1 MKLKIFSLGI
11 IKEYT
16 PLAGGVMNWVADDTL
31 DSATFR
37 VVSDTATPFENTAV
51 ATIVFEKGDG
61 TEIESIKMLVGADNV
76 EPFAKG
82 AGKYVHN
89 LMLVELTKILEKFTN
104 LHIVSTG
111 ETELFNQVFVAFRNM
126 NTLITGKGLAY
137 TVNTQYPY
145 KLVMDDSILIGENTP
160 LRGIVAEDYINENA
174 TAREIL
180 DGLFSTINARAV
192 VTDITNN
199 YIIKVGII
207 DMNNTT
213 DKTDVAN
220 RLGTFWQNNI
230 DNFCGKVVS
239 KVSNATPQTLITST
253 DSFKSTYAI
262 ANSTNRAIVTAFNVE
277 YFTEF
282 FLLPLS
288 NITEKVKYYVG
299 DISYEKSVTINAFT
313 PIPLVN
319 SYDGTGYEDLL
330 VDKEFWDALNDGAV
344 ELTNQ
349 VRNNTLYYARG
360 ETSVDVSRTYKELFF
375 TTSVFTQT
383 ARKAVFRYIKA
394 NKAQFF
400 TEENANPYYIDQDEA
415 SFGLNN
421 YCYKSTYA
429 PLLDDV
435 IIEAYKTRQRGD
447 RNAVFSIIDGQSD
460 NIIDLTRYGRNLVG
474 KAQRIGNDELS
485 IDTNVYGREDV
496 LEPLDKVG
504 DYVVYKTEMQIMS
517 KAHYSDTEDK
527 NWYKVRY
534 SMTKGFNNLAEKIGL
549 AREKRIYQIPLTGYR
564 STLPIRSSIAYGL
577 QRDFIPLQD
586 GENDEQKKTMSAYL
600 LQRLINQQDKNAIE
614 GVRIKNEVEL
624 GHSTVI
630 RDYVLPVV
638 GFGAGN
644 TINLIGKYYDNYSA
658 GLSFVAGRNIFK
670 WIGGSKVAQNPY
682 VGSNGETSYFYE
694 ISFGY
699 STNATGDNIKAR
711 PAIGSNEVWFGIT
724 NDDIS
729 YKKDRAESISI
740 QKIYSFV
747 QDNNLTDYTK
757 KMRIGEALIR
767 DNYAFEIGN
776 RPTLKLYKDCPA
788 KYLDGNAQTFKT
800 SEGTLVGATQDY
812 LEVKYFSYQDIK
824 GGYLVVKND
833 NTEYNNCIIADDNG
847 NIYLVAE
854 KLSKKDGEIVPTAKH
869 YACVTLYDE
878 E

>member
-37 VVSDTATPFENTAV
+37 IVSDTATPFENTAV

-104 LHIVSTG
+104 LHYISTMD
-111 ETELFNQVFVAFRNM
+111 TQLSTQIDTAFENL
-126 NTLITGKGLAY
+126 NTLIYGKYIDFLVSPTTFPYMLQQDDLLKSENSPFYGL
-137 TVNTQYPY
+137 P
-145 KLVMDDSILIGENTP
+145 
-160 LRGIVAEDYINENA
+160 AEDYINENA

-180 DGLFSTINARAV
+180 DGLFSTVNARAV
-192 VTDITNN
+192 VTDITND
-199 YIIKVGII
+199 YIIKVGAIEI
-207 DMNNTT
+207 NKTT
-213 DKTDVAN
+213 DKTEVAN

-239 KVSNATPQTLITST
+239 KVSNATPQSYVFVI
-253 DSFKSTYAI
+253 DSFKSLLNTAT
-262 ANSTNRAIVTAFNVE
+262 TNNKVVATAFNVE
-277 YFTEF
+277 YFADF
-282 FLLPLS
+282 SLLP
-288 NITEKVKYYVG
+288 NDDRQINVKYTKG
-299 DISYEKSVTINAFT
+299 DVSYNKYITIPYPT
-313 PIPLVN
+313 PIPLIG
-319 SYDGTGYEDLL
+319 SKDFSGASQDLL
-330 VDKEFWDALNDGAV
+330 VDKEFWDALDSDAASY
-344 ELTNQ
+344 TNY
-349 VRNNTLYYARG
+349 VKDNTLYYERG
-360 ETSVDVSRTYKELFF
+360 AASVDVSRTYKDLFF
-375 TTSVFTQT
+375 TQSVFEMT
-383 ARKAVFRYIKA
+383 AKKAMFRYIDLNRVA
-394 NKAQFF
+394 LLGDADCQI
-400 TEENANPYYIDQDEA
+400 TGMETSENFWGIGDFIYTA
-415 SFGLNN
+415 
-421 YCYKSTYA
+421 KYA
-429 PLLDDV
+429 PLVDDV
-435 IIEAYKTRQRGD
+435 IIEANKTKKQND
-447 RNAVFSIIDGQSD
+447 RNAVFSITDGQSD
-460 NIIDLTRYGRNLVG
+460 NIIDLSRYGRNLVG

-485 IDTNVYGREDV
+485 IDTNVYGRDDV

-504 DYVVYKTEMQIMS
+504 DYIVYKTEMQIMS

-577 QRDFIPLQD
+577 QGNFALLQD
-586 GENDEQKKTMSAYL
+586 GENNEQKKTLSAFL
-600 LQRLINQQDKNAIE
+600 LQRLVNTFPSDMYNAILMN
-614 GVRIKNEVEL
+614 VVVMNY
-624 GHSTVI
+624 H
-630 RDYVLPVV
+630 YVLPVV

-644 TINLIGKYYDNYSA
+644 TMNFIGRFYDNYSA
-658 GLSFVAGRNIFK
+658 GLSFVAQRNIFK
-670 WIGGSKVAQNPY
+670 WIGGNKACQNPY
-682 VGSNGETSYFYE
+682 VNNAGVAFGFFD
-694 ISFGY
+694 ISIGNIPALD
-699 STNATGDNIKAR
+699 SDNIKQR
-711 PAIGSNEVWFGIT
+711 PAVGANETFWGFGKS
-724 NDDIS
+724 DIS
-729 YKKDRAESISI
+729 YTKDRAESITL
-740 QKIYSFV
+740 QKIYSLV
-747 QDNNLTDYTK
+747 EDNRLTGNAG

-767 DNYAFEIGN
+767 DNYAFEVEN
-776 RPTLKLYKDCPA
+776 RPILKLYKDCPA
-788 KYLDGNAQTFKT
+788 KYLSNNAQTFKT
-800 SEGTLVGATQDY
+800 SEGTLVGETQDY

-854 KLSKKDGEIVPTAKH
+854 KLGKKDGEIVPTVKH

-878 E
+878 

>member
-37 VVSDTATPFENTAV
+37 IISDTATPFENTAV
-51 ATIVFEKGDG
+51 ATIIFEKGDG

-104 LHIVSTG
+104 LHYISTMD
-111 ETELFNQVFVAFRNM
+111 TQLSTQIDTAFENL
-126 NTLITGKGLAY
+126 NTLIYGKYIDFLVSPTTFPYMLQQDDLLKSENSPFYGL
-137 TVNTQYPY
+137 P
-145 KLVMDDSILIGENTP
+145 
-160 LRGIVAEDYINENA
+160 AEDYINENA

-180 DGLFSTINARAV
+180 DGLFSTVNARAV

-199 YIIKVGII
+199 YIIKVGVM
-207 DMNNTT
+207 DMNKTT
-213 DKTDVAN
+213 DKTEVAN

-230 DNFCGKVVS
+230 DNFCGKVMS
-239 KVSNATPQTLITST
+239 KVSNATPQSYVFVI
-253 DSFKSTYAI
+253 DSFKSLLNTAT
-262 ANSTNRAIVTAFNVE
+262 TNNKVVATAFNVE
-277 YFTEF
+277 YFADF
-282 FLLPLS
+282 MLLP
-288 NITEKVKYYVG
+288 NADRQIKVKYTKG
-299 DISYEKSVTINAFT
+299 DVSYDKYITISDTT
-313 PIPLVN
+313 PIPLIG
-319 SYDGTGYEDLL
+319 SKDFSGASQDLL
-330 VDKEFWDALNDGAV
+330 VDKEFWDALDSDAASY
-344 ELTNQ
+344 TNY
-349 VRNNTLYYARG
+349 VKDNTLYYERG
-360 ETSVDVSRTYKELFF
+360 AASVDVSRTYKDLFF
-375 TTSVFTQT
+375 TQSVFEMT
-383 ARKAVFRYIKA
+383 AKKAMFRYIDLNRVA
-394 NKAQFF
+394 LLGDADCQI
-400 TEENANPYYIDQDEA
+400 TGMETSENFWGIGDFIYTA
-415 SFGLNN
+415 
-421 YCYKSTYA
+421 KYA
-429 PLLDDV
+429 PLVDDV
-435 IIEAYKTRQRGD
+435 IIEANKTKKQND
-447 RNAVFSIIDGQSD
+447 RNAVFSITDGQSD
-460 NIIDLTRYGRNLVG
+460 NIIDLSRYGRNLVG
-474 KAQRIGNDELS
+474 KAQRRGNDELS
-485 IDTNVYGREDV
+485 IDTSVYGREDV

-504 DYVVYKTEMQIMS
+504 DYIVYKTEMQIMS

-564 STLPIRSSIAYGL
+564 STLPIRASIAYGL
-577 QRDFIPLQD
+577 QGNFTLLQD
-586 GENDEQKKTMSAYL
+586 GENNEQKKTLSAFL
-600 LQRLINQQDKNAIE
+600 LQRLVNTFPSDMYNAILMN
-614 GVRIKNEVEL
+614 VVVMNY
-624 GHSTVI
+624 H
-630 RDYVLPVV
+630 YVLPVV

-644 TINLIGKYYDNYSA
+644 TMNFIGRFYDNYSA
-658 GLSFVAGRNIFK
+658 GLSFVAQRNIFK
-670 WIGGSKVAQNPY
+670 WIGGNKACQNPY
-682 VGSNGETSYFYE
+682 VNNAGVAFGFFD
-694 ISFGY
+694 ISIGNIPALD
-699 STNATGDNIKAR
+699 SDNIKKR
-711 PAIGSNEVWFGIT
+711 PAVGANETFWGFGKS
-724 NDDIS
+724 DIS
-729 YKKDRAESISI
+729 YTKDRAESITL
-740 QKIYSFV
+740 QKIYSLV
-747 QDNNLTDYTK
+747 EDNKFTGYK

-812 LEVKYFSYQDIK
+812 LEVKYWSYQDIK

-854 KLSKKDGEIVPTAKH
+854 KLGKKDGEIVPTAKH

>member
-1 MKLKIFSLGI
+1 MKLKIFSHGI
-11 IKEYT
+11 TKEYT

-37 VVSDTATPFENTAV
+37 IVSDTATPFENTAI

-104 LHIVSTG
+104 LHYISTMD
-111 ETELFNQVFVAFRNM
+111 TQLSTQIDTAFENL
-126 NTLITGKGLAY
+126 NTLIYGKYIDFLVSPTTFPYMLQQDDLLKSENSPFYGL
-137 TVNTQYPY
+137 P
-145 KLVMDDSILIGENTP
+145 
-160 LRGIVAEDYINENA
+160 AEDYINENA

-180 DGLFSTINARAV
+180 DGLFSTVNARAV

-199 YIIKVGII
+199 YIIKVGVM
-207 DMNNTT
+207 DMNKTT
-213 DKTDVAN
+213 DKTEVAN

-239 KVSNATPQTLITST
+239 KVSNATPQSYVFVI
-253 DSFKSTYAI
+253 DSFKSLLNTAT
-262 ANSTNRAIVTAFNVE
+262 TNNKVVATAFNVE
-277 YFTEF
+277 YFADF
-282 FLLPLS
+282 SLLP
-288 NITEKVKYYVG
+288 NDDRQINVKYTKGGV
-299 DISYEKSVTINAFT
+299 SYNKYVTIPYPT
-313 PIPLVN
+313 PLPLIG
-319 SYDGTGYEDLL
+319 SKDFSGASQDLL
-330 VDKEFWDALNDGAV
+330 VDKEFWDALDSDAASY
-344 ELTNQ
+344 TNY
-349 VRNNTLYYARG
+349 VKDNTLYYERG
-360 ETSVDVSRTYKELFF
+360 AASVDVSRTYKDLFF
-375 TTSVFTQT
+375 TQSVFEMT
-383 ARKAVFRYIKA
+383 AKKAMFRYIDLNRVA
-394 NKAQFF
+394 LLGDADCQI
-400 TEENANPYYIDQDEA
+400 TGMETSENFWGIGDFIYTA
-415 SFGLNN
+415 
-421 YCYKSTYA
+421 KYA
-429 PLLDDV
+429 PLVDDV
-435 IIEAYKTRQRGD
+435 IIEANKTKKQND
-447 RNAVFSIIDGQSD
+447 RNAVFSITDGQSD
-460 NIIDLTRYGRNLVG
+460 NIIDLSRYGRNLVG

-504 DYVVYKTEMQIMS
+504 DYIVYKTEMQIMS

-564 STLPIRSSIAYGL
+564 STLPIRASIAYGL
-577 QRDFIPLQD
+577 QGNFALLQD
-586 GENDEQKKTMSAYL
+586 GENNEQKKTLSAFL
-600 LQRLINQQDKNAIE
+600 LQRLVNTFPSDMYNAILMN
-614 GVRIKNEVEL
+614 VVVMNY
-624 GHSTVI
+624 H
-630 RDYVLPVV
+630 YVLPVV

-644 TINLIGKYYDNYSA
+644 TMNFIGRFYDNYSA
-658 GLSFVAGRNIFK
+658 GLSFVAQRNIFK
-670 WIGGSKVAQNPY
+670 WIGGNKACQNPY
-682 VGSNGETSYFYE
+682 VNNAGVA
-694 ISFGY
+694 FGFFDV
-699 STNATGDNIKAR
+699 SIGNIPALDSDNIKKR
-711 PAIGSNEVWFGIT
+711 PAVGANEVFWGFGKS
-724 NDDIS
+724 DIS
-729 YKKDRAESISI
+729 YTKDRAESITL
-740 QKIYSFV
+740 QKIYSLV
-747 QDNNLTDYTK
+747 EDNRFTGYK

-767 DNYAFEIGN
+767 DNYAFEVEN

-800 SEGTLVGATQDY
+800 SEGTLVGETQDY
-812 LEVKYFSYQDIK
+812 LEVKYWSYQDIN

-854 KLSKKDGEIVPTAKH
+854 KLGKKDGEINPTVKH

>member
-1 MKLKIFSLGI
+1 MKLKIFSQGI
-11 IKEYT
+11 TKEYT

-51 ATIVFEKGDG
+51 ATIIFEKGDG

-104 LHIVSTG
+104 LHYISTMD
-111 ETELFNQVFVAFRNM
+111 TQLSTQIDTAFENL
-126 NTLITGKGLAY
+126 NTLIYGKYIDFLVSPTTFPYMLQQDDLLKSGNSPFYGL
-137 TVNTQYPY
+137 P
-145 KLVMDDSILIGENTP
+145 
-160 LRGIVAEDYINENA
+160 AEDYINENA

-180 DGLFSTINARAV
+180 DGLFSTVNARAV

-199 YIIKVGII
+199 YIIKVGVM
-207 DMNNTT
+207 DMNKTT
-213 DKTDVAN
+213 DKTEVAN

-230 DNFCGKVVS
+230 DNFCGKVMS
-239 KVSNATPQTLITST
+239 KVSNATPQSYVFVI
-253 DSFKSTYAI
+253 DSFKSLLNTAT
-262 ANSTNRAIVTAFNVE
+262 TNNKVVATAFNVE
-277 YFTEF
+277 YFADF
-282 FLLPLS
+282 SLLP
-288 NITEKVKYYVG
+288 NEDRQINVKYTKG
-299 DISYEKSVTINAFT
+299 DVSYNKYITIPYPT
-313 PIPLVN
+313 PLPLIG
-319 SYDGTGYEDLL
+319 SKDFSGASQDLL
-330 VDKEFWDALNDGAV
+330 VDKEFWDALDSDAASY
-344 ELTNQ
+344 TNY
-349 VRNNTLYYARG
+349 VKDNTLYYERG
-360 ETSVDVSRTYKELFF
+360 AASVDVSRTYKDLFF
-375 TTSVFTQT
+375 TQSVFEMT
-383 ARKAVFRYIKA
+383 AKKAMFRYIDLNRVA
-394 NKAQFF
+394 LLGDADCQI
-400 TEENANPYYIDQDEA
+400 TGMETSENFWGIGDFIYTA
-415 SFGLNN
+415 
-421 YCYKSTYA
+421 KYA
-429 PLLDDV
+429 PLVDDV
-435 IIEAYKTRQRGD
+435 IIEANKTKKQND
-447 RNAVFSIIDGQSD
+447 RNAVFSITDGQSD
-460 NIIDLTRYGRNLVG
+460 NIIDLSRYGRNLVG

-504 DYVVYKTEMQIMS
+504 DYIVYKTEMQIMS
-517 KAHYSDTEDK
+517 KAHYSDAEDK

-577 QRDFIPLQD
+577 QGNFTLLQD
-586 GENDEQKKTMSAYL
+586 GENNEQKKTLSAFL
-600 LQRLINQQDKNAIE
+600 LQRLVNTFPSDMYNAILMN
-614 GVRIKNEVEL
+614 VVVMNY
-624 GHSTVI
+624 H
-630 RDYVLPVV
+630 YVLPVV

-644 TINLIGKYYDNYSA
+644 TMNFIGRFYDNYSA
-658 GLSFVAGRNIFK
+658 GLSFVAQRNIFK
-670 WIGGSKVAQNPY
+670 WIGGNKACQNPY
-682 VGSNGETSYFYE
+682 VNNAGVAFGFFD
-694 ISFGY
+694 ISIGNIPALD
-699 STNATGDNIKAR
+699 SDNIKKR
-711 PAIGSNEVWFGIT
+711 PAVGANETFWGFGKS
-724 NDDIS
+724 DIS
-729 YKKDRAESISI
+729 YTKDRAESITL
-740 QKIYSFV
+740 QKIYSLV
-747 QDNNLTDYTK
+747 EDNKFTGYK

-767 DNYAFEIGN
+767 DNYAFEVEN

-854 KLSKKDGEIVPTAKH
+854 KLSKKDGEIVPTTKH
-869 YACVTLYDE
+869 YACVALYDE
-878 E
+878 Q

>member
-37 VVSDTATPFENTAV
+37 VVSDTSTPFENTAI

-104 LHIVSTG
+104 LHYISTMD
-111 ETELFNQVFVAFRNM
+111 TQLSTQIDTAFENL
-126 NTLITGKGLAY
+126 NTLIYGKYIDFLVSPTTFPYMLQQDDLLKSENSPFYGL
-137 TVNTQYPY
+137 P
-145 KLVMDDSILIGENTP
+145 
-160 LRGIVAEDYINENA
+160 AEDYINENA

-180 DGLFSTINARAV
+180 DGLFSTVNARAV

-199 YIIKVGII
+199 YIIKVGVM
-207 DMNNTT
+207 DMNKTT
-213 DKTDVAN
+213 DKTDVAD

-230 DNFCGKVVS
+230 DNFCGKVMS
-239 KVSNATPQTLITST
+239 KVSNATPQSYVFVI
-253 DSFKSTYAI
+253 DSFKSLLNTAT
-262 ANSTNRAIVTAFNVE
+262 TNNKVVATAFNVE
-277 YFTEF
+277 YFADF
-282 FLLPLS
+282 SLLP
-288 NITEKVKYYVG
+288 NNDRQINVKYTKG
-299 DISYEKSVTINAFT
+299 DVSYNKYITIPYPT
-313 PIPLVN
+313 PIPLIG
-319 SYDGTGYEDLL
+319 SKDFSGASQDLL
-330 VDKEFWDALNDGAV
+330 VDKEFWDALDSDAASY
-344 ELTNQ
+344 TNY
-349 VRNNTLYYARG
+349 VKDNTLYYERG
-360 ETSVDVSRTYKELFF
+360 AASVDVSRTYKDLFF
-375 TTSVFTQT
+375 TQSVFEMT
-383 ARKAVFRYIKA
+383 AKKAMFRYIDLNRVA
-394 NKAQFF
+394 LLGDADCQI
-400 TEENANPYYIDQDEA
+400 TGMETSENFWGIGDFIYTA
-415 SFGLNN
+415 
-421 YCYKSTYA
+421 KYA
-429 PLLDDV
+429 PLVDDV
-435 IIEAYKTRQRGD
+435 IVEANKTKKQND
-447 RNAVFSIIDGQSD
+447 RNAVFSITDGQSD
-460 NIIDLTRYGRNLVG
+460 NIIDLSRYGRNLVG

-504 DYVVYKTEMQIMS
+504 DYIVYKTEMQIMS

-564 STLPIRSSIAYGL
+564 STLPIRASIAYGL
-577 QRDFIPLQD
+577 QGNFALLQD
-586 GENDEQKKTMSAYL
+586 GENNEQKKTLSAFL
-600 LQRLINQQDKNAIE
+600 LQRLVNTFPSDMYNAILMN
-614 GVRIKNEVEL
+614 VVVMNY
-624 GHSTVI
+624 H
-630 RDYVLPVV
+630 YVLPVV

-644 TINLIGKYYDNYSA
+644 TMNFIGRFYDNYSA
-658 GLSFVAGRNIFK
+658 GLSFVAQRNIFK
-670 WIGGSKVAQNPY
+670 WIGGNKACQNPY
-682 VGSNGETSYFYE
+682 VNNAGVAFGFFD
-694 ISFGY
+694 ISIGNIPALD
-699 STNATGDNIKAR
+699 SDNIKKR
-711 PAIGSNEVWFGIT
+711 PAVGANETFWGFGKS
-724 NDDIS
+724 DIS
-729 YKKDRAESISI
+729 YTKDRAESITL
-740 QKIYSFV
+740 QKIYSLV
-747 QDNNLTDYTK
+747 EDNRFTGYK

-767 DNYAFEIGN
+767 DNYAFEVEN

-854 KLSKKDGEIVPTAKH
+854 KLGKKDGEINPTVKH

>member
-37 VVSDTATPFENTAV
+37 IVSDTATPFENTAV

-104 LHIVSTG
+104 LHYISTMD
-111 ETELFNQVFVAFRNM
+111 TQLSTQIDTAFENL
-126 NTLITGKGLAY
+126 NTLIYGKYIDFLVSPTTFPYMLQQDDLLKSENSPFYGL
-137 TVNTQYPY
+137 P
-145 KLVMDDSILIGENTP
+145 
-160 LRGIVAEDYINENA
+160 AEDYINENA

-180 DGLFSTINARAV
+180 DGLFSTVNARAV

-199 YIIKVGII
+199 YIIKVGVM
-207 DMNNTT
+207 DMNKTT
-213 DKTDVAN
+213 DKTEVAN

-230 DNFCGKVVS
+230 DNFCGKIVS
-239 KVSNATPQTLITST
+239 KVSNATPQSYVFVI
-253 DSFKSTYAI
+253 DSFKSLLNTAT
-262 ANSTNRAIVTAFNVE
+262 TNNKVVATAFNVE
-277 YFTEF
+277 YFADF
-282 FLLPLS
+282 SLLP
-288 NITEKVKYYVG
+288 NDDRQINVKYTKGGV
-299 DISYEKSVTINAFT
+299 SYNKYITIPYPT
-313 PIPLVN
+313 PLPLIG
-319 SYDGTGYEDLL
+319 SKDFSGASQDLL
-330 VDKEFWDALNDGAV
+330 VDKEFWDALDSDAASY
-344 ELTNQ
+344 TNY
-349 VRNNTLYYARG
+349 VKDNTLYYERG
-360 ETSVDVSRTYKELFF
+360 AASVDVSRTYKDLFF
-375 TTSVFTQT
+375 TQSVFEMT
-383 ARKAVFRYIKA
+383 AKKAMFRYIDLNRVA
-394 NKAQFF
+394 LLGDADCQI
-400 TEENANPYYIDQDEA
+400 TGMETSENFWGIGDFIYTA
-415 SFGLNN
+415 
-421 YCYKSTYA
+421 KYA
-429 PLLDDV
+429 PLVDDV
-435 IIEAYKTRQRGD
+435 IIEANKTKKQND
-447 RNAVFSIIDGQSD
+447 RNAVFSITDGQSD
-460 NIIDLTRYGRNLVG
+460 NIIDLSRYGRNLVG

-485 IDTNVYGREDV
+485 IDTNVYGRDDV

-504 DYVVYKTEMQIMS
+504 DYIVYKTEMQIMS

-577 QRDFIPLQD
+577 QGNFALLQD
-586 GENDEQKKTMSAYL
+586 GENNEQKKTLSAFL
-600 LQRLINQQDKNAIE
+600 LQRLVNTFPSDMYNAILMN
-614 GVRIKNEVEL
+614 VVVMNY
-624 GHSTVI
+624 H
-630 RDYVLPVV
+630 YVLPVV

-644 TINLIGKYYDNYSA
+644 TMNFIGRFYDNYSA
-658 GLSFVAGRNIFK
+658 GLSFVAQRNIFK
-670 WIGGSKVAQNPY
+670 WIGGNKACQNPY
-682 VGSNGETSYFYE
+682 VNNAGVAFGFFD
-694 ISFGY
+694 ISIGNIPALD
-699 STNATGDNIKAR
+699 SDNIKQR
-711 PAIGSNEVWFGIT
+711 PAVGANETFWGFGKS
-724 NDDIS
+724 DIS
-729 YKKDRAESISI
+729 YTKDRAESITL
-740 QKIYSFV
+740 QKIYSLV
-747 QDNNLTDYTK
+747 EDNKFTGYK

-767 DNYAFEIGN
+767 DNYAFEVEN

-854 KLSKKDGEIVPTAKH
+854 KLGKKDGEIVPTVKH

>member
-11 IKEYT
+11 INEYT
-16 PLAGGVMNWVADDTL
+16 PLAGSVMNWVADDTL

-37 VVSDTATPFENTAV
+37 IVSDTSTPFENTAV

-104 LHIVSTG
+104 LHYISTMD
-111 ETELFNQVFVAFRNM
+111 TQLSTQIDTAFENL
-126 NTLITGKGLAY
+126 NTLIYGKYIDFLVSPTTFPYMLQQDDLLKSENSPFYGL
-137 TVNTQYPY
+137 P
-145 KLVMDDSILIGENTP
+145 
-160 LRGIVAEDYINENA
+160 AEDYINENA

-180 DGLFSTINARAV
+180 DGLFSTVNARAV

-199 YIIKVGII
+199 YIIKVGVM
-207 DMNNTT
+207 DMNKTT
-213 DKTDVAN
+213 DKTEVAN

-239 KVSNATPQTLITST
+239 KVSNATPQSYVFVI
-253 DSFKSTYAI
+253 DSFKSLLNTAT
-262 ANSTNRAIVTAFNVE
+262 TNNKVVATAFNVE
-277 YFTEF
+277 YFADF
-282 FLLPLS
+282 SLLP
-288 NITEKVKYYVG
+288 NEDRQINVKYTKGGV
-299 DISYEKSVTINAFT
+299 SYNKYVTIPYPT
-313 PIPLVN
+313 PLPLIG
-319 SYDGTGYEDLL
+319 SKDFSGASQDLL
-330 VDKEFWDALNDGAV
+330 VDKEFWDALDSDAASY
-344 ELTNQ
+344 TNY
-349 VRNNTLYYARG
+349 VKDNTLYYERG
-360 ETSVDVSRTYKELFF
+360 AASVDVSRTYKDLFF
-375 TTSVFTQT
+375 TQSVFEMT
-383 ARKAVFRYIKA
+383 AKKAMFRYIDLNRVA
-394 NKAQFF
+394 LLGDADCQI
-400 TEENANPYYIDQDEA
+400 TGMETSENFWGIGDFIYTA
-415 SFGLNN
+415 
-421 YCYKSTYA
+421 KYA
-429 PLLDDV
+429 PLVDDV
-435 IIEAYKTRQRGD
+435 IIEANKTKKQND
-447 RNAVFSIIDGQSD
+447 RNAVFSITDGQSD
-460 NIIDLTRYGRNLVG
+460 NIIDLSRYGRNLVG
-474 KAQRIGNDELS
+474 KAQRIGNDELY

-504 DYVVYKTEMQIMS
+504 DYIVYKTEMQIMS

-564 STLPIRSSIAYGL
+564 STLPIRASIAYGL
-577 QRDFIPLQD
+577 QGNFTLLQD
-586 GENDEQKKTMSAYL
+586 GESNEQKKTLSAFL
-600 LQRLINQQDKNAIE
+600 LQRLVNTFPSDMYNAILMN
-614 GVRIKNEVEL
+614 VVVMNY
-624 GHSTVI
+624 H
-630 RDYVLPVV
+630 YVLPVV

-644 TINLIGKYYDNYSA
+644 TMNFIGRFYDNYSA
-658 GLSFVAGRNIFK
+658 GLSFVAQRNIFK
-670 WIGGSKVAQNPY
+670 WIGGNKACQNPY
-682 VGSNGETSYFYE
+682 VNNAGVAFGFFDISIGNIPALDSN
-694 ISFGY
+694 
-699 STNATGDNIKAR
+699 NIKKR
-711 PAIGSNEVWFGIT
+711 PAVGANEVFWGFGKS
-724 NDDIS
+724 DIS
-729 YKKDRAESISI
+729 YTKDRAESITL
-740 QKIYSFV
+740 QKIYSLV
-747 QDNNLTDYTK
+747 EDNKFTGYK

-767 DNYAFEIGN
+767 DNYAFEVEN

-812 LEVKYFSYQDIK
+812 LEVKYWSYQDIN

-854 KLSKKDGEIVPTAKH
+854 KLGKKDGEIVPTTKH

>member
-37 VVSDTATPFENTAV
+37 IVSDTSTPFENTAV

-104 LHIVSTG
+104 LHYISTMD
-111 ETELFNQVFVAFRNM
+111 TQLSTQIDTAFENL
-126 NTLITGKGLAY
+126 NTLIYGKYIDFLVSPTTFPYMLQQDDLLKSENSPFYGL
-137 TVNTQYPY
+137 P
-145 KLVMDDSILIGENTP
+145 
-160 LRGIVAEDYINENA
+160 AEEYINENA

-180 DGLFSTINARAV
+180 DGLFSTVNARAV

-199 YIIKVGII
+199 YIIKVGVM
-207 DMNNTT
+207 DMNKTT
-213 DKTDVAN
+213 DKTEVAN

-230 DNFCGKVVS
+230 DNFCGKVMS
-239 KVSNATPQTLITST
+239 KVSNATPQSYVFVI
-253 DSFKSTYAI
+253 DSFKSLLNTAT
-262 ANSTNRAIVTAFNVE
+262 TNNKVVATAFNVE
-277 YFTEF
+277 YFADF
-282 FLLPLS
+282 SLLP
-288 NITEKVKYYVG
+288 NNDRQINVKYTKG
-299 DISYEKSVTINAFT
+299 DVSYNKYITIPYPT
-313 PIPLVN
+313 PIPLIG
-319 SYDGTGYEDLL
+319 SKDFSGASQDLL
-330 VDKEFWDALNDGAV
+330 VDKEFWDALDSDAASY
-344 ELTNQ
+344 TNY
-349 VRNNTLYYARG
+349 VKDNTLYYERG
-360 ETSVDVSRTYKELFF
+360 AASVDVSRTYKDLFF
-375 TTSVFTQT
+375 TQSVFEMT
-383 ARKAVFRYIKA
+383 AKKAMFRYIDLNRVA
-394 NKAQFF
+394 LLGDADCQI
-400 TEENANPYYIDQDEA
+400 TGMETSENFWGIGDFIYTA
-415 SFGLNN
+415 
-421 YCYKSTYA
+421 KYA
-429 PLLDDV
+429 PLVDDV
-435 IIEAYKTRQRGD
+435 IIEANKTKKQND
-447 RNAVFSIIDGQSD
+447 RNAVFSITDGQSD
-460 NIIDLTRYGRNLVG
+460 NIIDLSRYGRNLVG

-504 DYVVYKTEMQIMS
+504 DYIVYKTEMQIMS

-564 STLPIRSSIAYGL
+564 STLPIRASIAYGL
-577 QRDFIPLQD
+577 QGNFALLQD
-586 GENDEQKKTMSAYL
+586 GENNEQKKTLSAFL
-600 LQRLINQQDKNAIE
+600 LQRLVNTFPSDMYNAILMN
-614 GVRIKNEVEL
+614 VVVMNY
-624 GHSTVI
+624 H
-630 RDYVLPVV
+630 YVLPVV

-644 TINLIGKYYDNYSA
+644 TMNFIGRFYDNYSA
-658 GLSFVAGRNIFK
+658 GLSFVAQRNIFK
-670 WIGGSKVAQNPY
+670 WIGGNKACQNPY
-682 VGSNGETSYFYE
+682 VNNAGVA
-694 ISFGY
+694 FGFFDV
-699 STNATGDNIKAR
+699 SIGNIPALDSDNIKKR
-711 PAIGSNEVWFGIT
+711 PAVGANETFWGFGKS
-724 NDDIS
+724 DIS
-729 YKKDRAESISI
+729 YTKDRAESITL
-740 QKIYSFV
+740 QKIYSLV
-747 QDNNLTDYTK
+747 EDNRFTGYK

-767 DNYAFEIGN
+767 DNYAFEVEN
-776 RPTLKLYKDCPA
+776 RPKLKLYKDCPA

-854 KLSKKDGEIVPTAKH
+854 KLGKKDGEINPTVKH

>member
-37 VVSDTATPFENTAV
+37 IVSDTATPFENTAV

-104 LHIVSTG
+104 LHYISTMD
-111 ETELFNQVFVAFRNM
+111 TQLSTQIDTAFENL
-126 NTLITGKGLAY
+126 NTLIYGKYIDFLVSPTTFPYMLQQDDLLKSENSPFYGL
-137 TVNTQYPY
+137 P
-145 KLVMDDSILIGENTP
+145 
-160 LRGIVAEDYINENA
+160 AEDYINENA

-180 DGLFSTINARAV
+180 DGLFSTVNARAV

-199 YIIKVGII
+199 YIIKVGVM
-207 DMNNTT
+207 DMNKTT

-230 DNFCGKVVS
+230 DNFCGKVMS
-239 KVSNATPQTLITST
+239 KVSNATPQSYVFVI
-253 DSFKSTYAI
+253 DSFKSLLNTAT
-262 ANSTNRAIVTAFNVE
+262 TNNKVVATAFNVE
-277 YFTEF
+277 YFADF
-282 FLLPLS
+282 SLLP
-288 NITEKVKYYVG
+288 NNDRQINVKYTKG
-299 DISYEKSVTINAFT
+299 DVSYNKYITIPYPT
-313 PIPLVN
+313 PIPLIG
-319 SYDGTGYEDLL
+319 SKDFSGASQDLL
-330 VDKEFWDALNDGAV
+330 VDKEFWDALDSDAASY
-344 ELTNQ
+344 TNY
-349 VRNNTLYYARG
+349 VKDNTLYYERG
-360 ETSVDVSRTYKELFF
+360 AASVDVSRTYKDLFF
-375 TTSVFTQT
+375 TQSVFEMT
-383 ARKAVFRYIKA
+383 AKKAMFRYIDLNRVA
-394 NKAQFF
+394 LLGDADCQI
-400 TEENANPYYIDQDEA
+400 TGMETSENFWGIGDFIYTA
-415 SFGLNN
+415 
-421 YCYKSTYA
+421 KYA
-429 PLLDDV
+429 PLVDDV
-435 IIEAYKTRQRGD
+435 IIEANKTKKQND
-447 RNAVFSIIDGQSD
+447 RNAVFSITDGQSD
-460 NIIDLTRYGRNLVG
+460 NIIDLSRYGRNLVG

-504 DYVVYKTEMQIMS
+504 DYIVYKTEMQIMS
-517 KAHYSDTEDK
+517 KAHYSDAEDK

-564 STLPIRSSIAYGL
+564 STLPIRASIAYGL
-577 QRDFIPLQD
+577 QGNFALLQD
-586 GENDEQKKTMSAYL
+586 GENNEQKKTLSAFL
-600 LQRLINQQDKNAIE
+600 LQRLVNTFPSDMYNAILMN
-614 GVRIKNEVEL
+614 VVVMNY
-624 GHSTVI
+624 H
-630 RDYVLPVV
+630 YVLPVV

-644 TINLIGKYYDNYSA
+644 TMNFIGRFYDNYSA
-658 GLSFVAGRNIFK
+658 GLSFVAQRNIFK
-670 WIGGSKVAQNPY
+670 WIGGNKACQNPY
-682 VGSNGETSYFYE
+682 VNNAGVA
-694 ISFGY
+694 FGFFDV
-699 STNATGDNIKAR
+699 SIGNIPALDSDNIKKR
-711 PAIGSNEVWFGIT
+711 PAVGANETFWGFGKS
-724 NDDIS
+724 DIS
-729 YKKDRAESISI
+729 YTKDRAESITL
-740 QKIYSFV
+740 QKIYSLV
-747 QDNNLTDYTK
+747 EDNRFTGYK

-767 DNYAFEIGN
+767 DNYAFEVEN
-776 RPTLKLYKDCPA
+776 RPKLKLYKDCPA

-854 KLSKKDGEIVPTAKH
+854 KLSKKDGEINPTVKH

>member
-37 VVSDTATPFENTAV
+37 IVSDTSTPFENTAV

-104 LHIVSTG
+104 LHYISTMD
-111 ETELFNQVFVAFRNM
+111 TQLSTQIDTAFENL
-126 NTLITGKGLAY
+126 NTLIYGKYIDFLVSPTTFPYMLQQDDLLKSENSPFYGL
-137 TVNTQYPY
+137 P
-145 KLVMDDSILIGENTP
+145 
-160 LRGIVAEDYINENA
+160 AEDYINENA

-180 DGLFSTINARAV
+180 DGLFSTVNARAV

-199 YIIKVGII
+199 YIIKVGVM
-207 DMNNTT
+207 DMNKTT
-213 DKTDVAN
+213 DKTEVAN

-230 DNFCGKVVS
+230 DNFCGKVMS
-239 KVSNATPQTLITST
+239 KVSNATPQSYVFVI
-253 DSFKSTYAI
+253 DSFKSLLNTAT
-262 ANSTNRAIVTAFNVE
+262 TNNKVVATAFNVE
-277 YFTEF
+277 YFADF
-282 FLLPLS
+282 SLLP
-288 NITEKVKYYVG
+288 NDDRQINVKYTKGSV
-299 DISYEKSVTINAFT
+299 SYNKYITIPYPT
-313 PIPLVN
+313 PLPLIG
-319 SYDGTGYEDLL
+319 SKDFSGASQDLL
-330 VDKEFWDALNDGAV
+330 VDKEFWDALDSDAASY
-344 ELTNQ
+344 TNY
-349 VRNNTLYYARG
+349 VKDNTLYYERG
-360 ETSVDVSRTYKELFF
+360 AASVDVSRTYKDLFF
-375 TTSVFTQT
+375 TQSVFEMT
-383 ARKAVFRYIKA
+383 AKKAMFRYIDLNRVA
-394 NKAQFF
+394 LLGDADCQI
-400 TEENANPYYIDQDEA
+400 TGMETSENFWGIGDFIYTA
-415 SFGLNN
+415 
-421 YCYKSTYA
+421 KYA
-429 PLLDDV
+429 PLVDDV
-435 IIEAYKTRQRGD
+435 IIEANKTKKQDD
-447 RNAVFSIIDGQSD
+447 RNAVFSITDGQSD
-460 NIIDLTRYGRNLVG
+460 NIIDLSRYGRNLVG

-485 IDTNVYGREDV
+485 IDTNVYGRDDV

-504 DYVVYKTEMQIMS
+504 DYIVYKTEMQIMS

-577 QRDFIPLQD
+577 QGNFTLLQD
-586 GENDEQKKTMSAYL
+586 GENNEQKKTLSAFL
-600 LQRLINQQDKNAIE
+600 LQRLVNTFPSDMYNAILMN
-614 GVRIKNEVEL
+614 VVVMNY
-624 GHSTVI
+624 H
-630 RDYVLPVV
+630 YVLPVV

-644 TINLIGKYYDNYSA
+644 TMNFIGRFYDNYSA
-658 GLSFVAGRNIFK
+658 GLSFVAQRNIFK
-670 WIGGSKVAQNPY
+670 WIGGNKACQNPY
-682 VGSNGETSYFYE
+682 VNNAGVA
-694 ISFGY
+694 FGFFDV
-699 STNATGDNIKAR
+699 SIGNIPALDSDNIKKR
-711 PAIGSNEVWFGIT
+711 PAVGANEVFWGFGKS
-724 NDDIS
+724 DIS
-729 YKKDRAESISI
+729 YTKDRAESITL
-740 QKIYSFV
+740 QKIYSLV
-747 QDNNLTDYTK
+747 EDNKFTGYK

-767 DNYAFEIGN
+767 DNYAFEVEN

-788 KYLDGNAQTFKT
+788 KYLDGGAQTFKT
-800 SEGTLVGATQDY
+800 SEGTLVGETQDY
-812 LEVKYFSYQDIK
+812 LEVKYWSYQDIN

-854 KLSKKDGEIVPTAKH
+854 KLSKKDGEIVPTVKH

>member
-1 MKLKIFSLGI
+1 MKLKIFSQGI
-11 IKEYT
+11 TKEYT

-37 VVSDTATPFENTAV
+37 VVSDTATPFENTAI

-104 LHIVSTG
+104 LHYISTMD
-111 ETELFNQVFVAFRNM
+111 TQLSTQIDTAFENL
-126 NTLITGKGLAY
+126 NTLIYGKYIDFLVSPTTFPYMLQQDDLLKSENSPFYGL
-137 TVNTQYPY
+137 P
-145 KLVMDDSILIGENTP
+145 
-160 LRGIVAEDYINENA
+160 AEDYINENA

-180 DGLFSTINARAV
+180 DGLFSTVNARAV

-199 YIIKVGII
+199 YIIKVGVM
-207 DMNNTT
+207 DMNKTT
-213 DKTDVAN
+213 DKTEVAN

-230 DNFCGKVVS
+230 DNFCGKVMS
-239 KVSNATPQTLITST
+239 KVSNATPQSYVFVI
-253 DSFKSTYAI
+253 DSFKSLLNTAT
-262 ANSTNRAIVTAFNVE
+262 TNNKVVATAFNVE
-277 YFTEF
+277 YFADF
-282 FLLPLS
+282 SLLP
-288 NITEKVKYYVG
+288 NGDRQINVKYTKG
-299 DISYEKSVTINAFT
+299 DVSYNKYITIPYPT
-313 PIPLVN
+313 PLPLIG
-319 SYDGTGYEDLL
+319 SKDFSGASQDLL
-330 VDKEFWDALNDGAV
+330 VDKEFWDALDSDAASY
-344 ELTNQ
+344 TNY
-349 VRNNTLYYARG
+349 VKDNTLYYERG
-360 ETSVDVSRTYKELFF
+360 AASVDVSRTYKDLFF
-375 TTSVFTQT
+375 TQSVFEMT
-383 ARKAVFRYIKA
+383 AKKAMFRYIDLNRVA
-394 NKAQFF
+394 LLGDADCQI
-400 TEENANPYYIDQDEA
+400 TGMETSENFWGIGDFIYTA
-415 SFGLNN
+415 
-421 YCYKSTYA
+421 KYA
-429 PLLDDV
+429 PLVDDV
-435 IIEAYKTRQRGD
+435 IIEANKTKKQND
-447 RNAVFSIIDGQSD
+447 RNAVFSITDGQSD
-460 NIIDLTRYGRNLVG
+460 NIIDLSRYGRNLVG

-504 DYVVYKTEMQIMS
+504 DYIVYKTEMQIMS

-564 STLPIRSSIAYGL
+564 STLPIRASIAYGL
-577 QRDFIPLQD
+577 QGNFALLQD
-586 GENDEQKKTMSAYL
+586 GENNEQKKTLSAFL
-600 LQRLINQQDKNAIE
+600 LQRLVNTFPSDMYNAILMN
-614 GVRIKNEVEL
+614 VVVMNY
-624 GHSTVI
+624 H
-630 RDYVLPVV
+630 YVLPVV

-644 TINLIGKYYDNYSA
+644 TMNFIGRFYDNYSA
-658 GLSFVAGRNIFK
+658 GLSFVAQRNIFK
-670 WIGGSKVAQNPY
+670 WIGGNKACQNPY
-682 VGSNGETSYFYE
+682 VNNAGVA
-694 ISFGY
+694 FGFFDV
-699 STNATGDNIKAR
+699 SIGNIPALDSDNIKKR
-711 PAIGSNEVWFGIT
+711 PAVGANETFWGFGKS
-724 NDDIS
+724 DIS
-729 YKKDRAESISI
+729 YTKDRAESITL
-740 QKIYSFV
+740 QKIYSLV
-747 QDNNLTDYTK
+747 EDNKFTGYK

-767 DNYAFEIGN
+767 DNYAFEVEN

-854 KLSKKDGEIVPTAKH
+854 KLGKKDGEINPTTKH

>member
-37 VVSDTATPFENTAV
+37 IVSDTSTPFENTAV

-104 LHIVSTG
+104 LHYISTMD
-111 ETELFNQVFVAFRNM
+111 TQLSTQIDTAFENL
-126 NTLITGKGLAY
+126 NTLIYGKYIDFLVSPTTFPYMLQQDDLLKSENSPFYGL
-137 TVNTQYPY
+137 P
-145 KLVMDDSILIGENTP
+145 
-160 LRGIVAEDYINENA
+160 AEDYINENA

-180 DGLFSTINARAV
+180 DGLFSTVNARAV

-199 YIIKVGII
+199 YIIKVGVM
-207 DMNNTT
+207 DMNKTT
-213 DKTDVAN
+213 DKTEVAN

-239 KVSNATPQTLITST
+239 KVSNATPQSYVFVI
-253 DSFKSTYAI
+253 DSFKSLLNTAT
-262 ANSTNRAIVTAFNVE
+262 TNNKVVATAFNVE
-277 YFTEF
+277 YFADF
-282 FLLPLS
+282 SLLP
-288 NITEKVKYYVG
+288 NNDRQINVKYTKG
-299 DISYEKSVTINAFT
+299 DVSYNKYVTIPYPT
-313 PIPLVN
+313 PLPLIG
-319 SYDGTGYEDLL
+319 SKDFSGASQDLL
-330 VDKEFWDALNDGAV
+330 VDKEFWDALDSDAASY
-344 ELTNQ
+344 TNY
-349 VRNNTLYYARG
+349 VKDNTLYYERG
-360 ETSVDVSRTYKELFF
+360 AASVDVSRTYKDLFF
-375 TTSVFTQT
+375 TQSVFEMT
-383 ARKAVFRYIKA
+383 AKKAMFRYIDLNRVA
-394 NKAQFF
+394 LLGDADCQI
-400 TEENANPYYIDQDEA
+400 TGMETSENFWGIGDFIYTA
-415 SFGLNN
+415 
-421 YCYKSTYA
+421 KYA
-429 PLLDDV
+429 PLVDDV
-435 IIEAYKTRQRGD
+435 IIEANKTKKQND
-447 RNAVFSIIDGQSD
+447 RNAVFSITDGQSD
-460 NIIDLTRYGRNLVG
+460 NIIDLSRYGRNLVG

-504 DYVVYKTEMQIMS
+504 DYIVYKTEMQIMS

-577 QRDFIPLQD
+577 QGNFTLLQD
-586 GENDEQKKTMSAYL
+586 GENNEQKKTLSAFL
-600 LQRLINQQDKNAIE
+600 LQRLVNTFPSDMYNAILMN
-614 GVRIKNEVEL
+614 VVVMNY
-624 GHSTVI
+624 H
-630 RDYVLPVV
+630 YVLPVV

-644 TINLIGKYYDNYSA
+644 TMNFIGRFYDNYSA
-658 GLSFVAGRNIFK
+658 GLSFVAQRNIFK
-670 WIGGSKVAQNPY
+670 WIGGNKACQNPY
-682 VGSNGETSYFYE
+682 VNNAGVAFGFFD
-694 ISFGY
+694 ISIGNIPALD
-699 STNATGDNIKAR
+699 SDNIKKR
-711 PAIGSNEVWFGIT
+711 PAVGANETFWGFGKS
-724 NDDIS
+724 DIS
-729 YKKDRAESISI
+729 YTKDRAESITL
-740 QKIYSFV
+740 QKIYSLV
-747 QDNNLTDYTK
+747 EDNKFTGYK

-767 DNYAFEIGN
+767 DNYAFEVEN

-854 KLSKKDGEIVPTAKH
+854 KLGKKDGEINPTVKH

>member
-37 VVSDTATPFENTAV
+37 IVSDTATPFENTAV

-104 LHIVSTG
+104 LHYISTMD
-111 ETELFNQVFVAFRNM
+111 TQLSTQIDTAFENL
-126 NTLITGKGLAY
+126 NTLIYGKYIDFLVSPTTFPYMLQQDDLLKSENSPFYGL
-137 TVNTQYPY
+137 P
-145 KLVMDDSILIGENTP
+145 
-160 LRGIVAEDYINENA
+160 AEDYINENA

-180 DGLFSTINARAV
+180 DGLFSTVNARAV

-199 YIIKVGII
+199 YIIKVGVM
-207 DMNNTT
+207 DMNKTT
-213 DKTDVAN
+213 DKTEVAN

-230 DNFCGKVVS
+230 DNFCGKVMS
-239 KVSNATPQTLITST
+239 KVSNATPQSYVFVI
-253 DSFKSTYAI
+253 DSFKSLLNTAT
-262 ANSTNRAIVTAFNVE
+262 TNNKVVATAFNVE
-277 YFTEF
+277 YFADF
-282 FLLPLS
+282 SLLP
-288 NITEKVKYYVG
+288 NNDRQINVKYTKG
-299 DISYEKSVTINAFT
+299 DVSYNKYITIPYPT
-313 PIPLVN
+313 PIPLIG
-319 SYDGTGYEDLL
+319 SKDFSGASQDLL
-330 VDKEFWDALNDGAV
+330 VDKEFWDALDSDAASY
-344 ELTNQ
+344 TNY
-349 VRNNTLYYARG
+349 VKDNTLYYERG
-360 ETSVDVSRTYKELFF
+360 AASVDVSRTYKDLFF
-375 TTSVFTQT
+375 TQSVFEMT
-383 ARKAVFRYIKA
+383 AKKAMFRYIDLNRVA
-394 NKAQFF
+394 LLGDADCQI
-400 TEENANPYYIDQDEA
+400 TGMETSENFWGIGDFIYTA
-415 SFGLNN
+415 
-421 YCYKSTYA
+421 KYA
-429 PLLDDV
+429 PLVDDV
-435 IIEAYKTRQRGD
+435 IIEANKTKKQND
-447 RNAVFSIIDGQSD
+447 RNAVFSITDGQSD
-460 NIIDLTRYGRNLVG
+460 NIIDLSRYGRNLVG

-504 DYVVYKTEMQIMS
+504 DYIVYKTEMQIMS
-517 KAHYSDTEDK
+517 KAHYSDAEDK

-577 QRDFIPLQD
+577 QGNFTLLQD
-586 GENDEQKKTMSAYL
+586 GENNEQKKTLSAFL
-600 LQRLINQQDKNAIE
+600 LQRLVNTFPSDMYNAILMN
-614 GVRIKNEVEL
+614 VVVMNY
-624 GHSTVI
+624 H
-630 RDYVLPVV
+630 YVLPVV

-644 TINLIGKYYDNYSA
+644 TMNFIGRFYDNYSA
-658 GLSFVAGRNIFK
+658 GLSFVAQRNIFK
-670 WIGGSKVAQNPY
+670 WIGGNKACQNPY
-682 VGSNGETSYFYE
+682 VNNAGVAFGFFD
-694 ISFGY
+694 ISIGNIPALD
-699 STNATGDNIKAR
+699 SDNIKKR
-711 PAIGSNEVWFGIT
+711 PSVGANEVFWGFGKS
-724 NDDIS
+724 DIS
-729 YKKDRAESISI
+729 YTKDRAESITL
-740 QKIYSFV
+740 QKIYSLV
-747 QDNNLTDYTK
+747 EDNKFTGYK

-767 DNYAFEIGN
+767 DNYAFEVEN

-812 LEVKYFSYQDIK
+812 LEVKYWSYQDIN

-878 E
+878 

>member
-1 MKLKIFSLGI
+1 MKLKIFSHDI
-11 IKEYT
+11 TKEYT

-37 VVSDTATPFENTAV
+37 IVSDTATPFENTAI

-104 LHIVSTG
+104 LHYISTMD
-111 ETELFNQVFVAFRNM
+111 TQLSTQIDTAFENL
-126 NTLITGKGLAY
+126 NTLIYGKYIDFLVSPTTFPYMLQQDDLLKSENSPFYGL
-137 TVNTQYPY
+137 P
-145 KLVMDDSILIGENTP
+145 
-160 LRGIVAEDYINENA
+160 AEEYVNENA

-192 VTDITNN
+192 VTDITND
-199 YIIKVGII
+199 YIIKVGVM
-207 DMNNTT
+207 DMNKTT
-213 DKTDVAN
+213 DKTEVAN

-230 DNFCGKVVS
+230 DNFCGKVMS
-239 KVSNATPQTLITST
+239 KVSNATPQSYVFVI
-253 DSFKSTYAI
+253 DSFKSLLNTAT
-262 ANSTNRAIVTAFNVE
+262 TNNKVVATAFNVE
-277 YFTEF
+277 YFADF
-282 FLLPLS
+282 SLLP
-288 NITEKVKYYVG
+288 NNDRQINVKYTKG
-299 DISYEKSVTINAFT
+299 DVSYNKYITIPYPT
-313 PIPLVN
+313 PIPLIG
-319 SYDGTGYEDLL
+319 SKDFSGASQDLL
-330 VDKEFWDALNDGAV
+330 VDKEFWDALDSDAASY
-344 ELTNQ
+344 TNY
-349 VRNNTLYYARG
+349 VKDNTLYYERG
-360 ETSVDVSRTYKELFF
+360 AASVDVSRTYKDLFF
-375 TTSVFTQT
+375 TQSVFEMT
-383 ARKAVFRYIKA
+383 AKKAMFRYIDLNRVTLLGDA
-394 NKAQFF
+394 DCQI
-400 TEENANPYYIDQDEA
+400 TGMETSENFWGIGDFIYTA
-415 SFGLNN
+415 
-421 YCYKSTYA
+421 KYA
-429 PLLDDV
+429 PLVDDV
-435 IIEAYKTRQRGD
+435 IIEANKTKKQND
-447 RNAVFSIIDGQSD
+447 RNAVFSITDGQSD
-460 NIIDLTRYGRNLVG
+460 NIIDLSRYGRNLVG

-504 DYVVYKTEMQIMS
+504 DYIVYKTEMQIMS

-577 QRDFIPLQD
+577 QGNFTLLQD
-586 GENDEQKKTMSAYL
+586 GENNEQKKTLSAFL
-600 LQRLINQQDKNAIE
+600 LQRLVNTFPSDMYNAILMN
-614 GVRIKNEVEL
+614 VVVMNY
-624 GHSTVI
+624 H
-630 RDYVLPVV
+630 YVLPVV

-644 TINLIGKYYDNYSA
+644 TMNFIGRFYDNYSA
-658 GLSFVAGRNIFK
+658 GLSFVAQRNIFK
-670 WIGGSKVAQNPY
+670 WIGGNKACQNPY
-682 VGSNGETSYFYE
+682 VNNTGVAFGFFD
-694 ISFGY
+694 ISIGNIPALD
-699 STNATGDNIKAR
+699 SDNIKKR
-711 PAIGSNEVWFGIT
+711 PAVGANETFWGFGKS
-724 NDDIS
+724 DIS
-729 YKKDRAESISI
+729 YTKDRAESITL
-740 QKIYSFV
+740 QKIYSLV
-747 QDNNLTDYTK
+747 EDNKFTGYK

-767 DNYAFEIGN
+767 DNYAFEIEN

-800 SEGTLVGATQDY
+800 SEGTLVGETQDY

-824 GGYLVVKND
+824 GGYLVVKHD

-854 KLSKKDGEIVPTAKH
+854 KLSKKDGEIVPTVKH

>member
-37 VVSDTATPFENTAV
+37 IVSDTSTPFENTAV

-104 LHIVSTG
+104 LHYISTMD
-111 ETELFNQVFVAFRNM
+111 TQLSTQIDTAFENL
-126 NTLITGKGLAY
+126 NTLIYGKYIDFLVSPTTFPYMLQQDDLLKSENSPFYGL
-137 TVNTQYPY
+137 P
-145 KLVMDDSILIGENTP
+145 
-160 LRGIVAEDYINENA
+160 AEDYINENA

-180 DGLFSTINARAV
+180 DGLFSTVNARAV

-199 YIIKVGII
+199 YIIKVGVM
-207 DMNNTT
+207 DMNKTT
-213 DKTDVAN
+213 DKTEVAN

-230 DNFCGKVVS
+230 DNFCGKVMS
-239 KVSNATPQTLITST
+239 KVSNATPQSYVFVI
-253 DSFKSTYAI
+253 DSFKSLLNTAT
-262 ANSTNRAIVTAFNVE
+262 TNNKVVATAFNVE
-277 YFTEF
+277 YFADF
-282 FLLPLS
+282 SLLP
-288 NITEKVKYYVG
+288 NDDRQINVKYTKG
-299 DISYEKSVTINAFT
+299 DVSYNKYITIPYPT
-313 PIPLVN
+313 PLPLIG
-319 SYDGTGYEDLL
+319 SKDFSGASQDLL
-330 VDKEFWDALNDGAV
+330 VDKEFWDALDSDAASY
-344 ELTNQ
+344 TNY
-349 VRNNTLYYARG
+349 VKDNTLYYERG
-360 ETSVDVSRTYKELFF
+360 AASVDVSRTYKDLFF
-375 TTSVFTQT
+375 TQSVFEMT
-383 ARKAVFRYIKA
+383 AKKAMFRYIDLNRVA
-394 NKAQFF
+394 LLGDADCQI
-400 TEENANPYYIDQDEA
+400 TGMETSENFWGIGDFIYTA
-415 SFGLNN
+415 
-421 YCYKSTYA
+421 KYA
-429 PLLDDV
+429 PLVDDV
-435 IIEAYKTRQRGD
+435 IIEANKTKKQND
-447 RNAVFSIIDGQSD
+447 RNAVFSITDGQSD
-460 NIIDLTRYGRNLVG
+460 NIIDLSRYGRNLVG

-504 DYVVYKTEMQIMS
+504 DYIVYKTEMQIMS

-577 QRDFIPLQD
+577 QGNFTLLQD
-586 GENDEQKKTMSAYL
+586 GENNEQKKTLSAFL
-600 LQRLINQQDKNAIE
+600 LQRLVNTFPSDMYNAILMN
-614 GVRIKNEVEL
+614 VVVMNY
-624 GHSTVI
+624 H
-630 RDYVLPVV
+630 YVLPVV

-644 TINLIGKYYDNYSA
+644 TMNFIGRFYDNYSA
-658 GLSFVAGRNIFK
+658 GLSFVAQRNIFK
-670 WIGGSKVAQNPY
+670 WIGGNKACQNPY
-682 VGSNGETSYFYE
+682 VNNAGVAFGFFD
-694 ISFGY
+694 ISIGNIPALD
-699 STNATGDNIKAR
+699 SDNIKKR
-711 PAIGSNEVWFGIT
+711 PAVGANETFWGFGKS
-724 NDDIS
+724 DIS
-729 YKKDRAESISI
+729 YTKDRAESITL
-740 QKIYSFV
+740 QKIYSLV
-747 QDNNLTDYTK
+747 EDNKFTGYK

-767 DNYAFEIGN
+767 DNYAFEVEN
-776 RPTLKLYKDCPA
+776 RPKLKLYKDCPA

-800 SEGTLVGATQDY
+800 SEGTLVGETQDY
-812 LEVKYFSYQDIK
+812 LEVKYWSYQDIK
-824 GGYLVVKND
+824 GGYLVVKHD

-854 KLSKKDGEIVPTAKH
+854 KLGKKDGEINPTVKH

>member
-1 MKLKIFSLGI
+1 MKLKIFSQGI
-11 IKEYT
+11 TKEYT

-37 VVSDTATPFENTAV
+37 IVSDTSTPFENTAV

-104 LHIVSTG
+104 LHFISTMD
-111 ETELFNQVFVAFRNM
+111 TQLSTQIDTAFENL
-126 NTLITGKGLAY
+126 NTLIYGKYIDFLVSPTTFPYMLQQDDLLKSENSPFYGL
-137 TVNTQYPY
+137 P
-145 KLVMDDSILIGENTP
+145 
-160 LRGIVAEDYINENA
+160 AEDYINENA

-180 DGLFSTINARAV
+180 DGLFSTVNARVV

-199 YIIKVGII
+199 YIIKVGVM
-207 DMNNTT
+207 DMNKTT
-213 DKTDVAN
+213 DKTEVAN
-220 RLGTFWQNNI
+220 KLGTFWQNNI
-230 DNFCGKVVS
+230 DNFCGKVMS
-239 KVSNATPQTLITST
+239 KVSNATPQSYVFVI
-253 DSFKSTYAI
+253 DSFKSLLNTAT
-262 ANSTNRAIVTAFNVE
+262 TNNKVVATAFNVE
-277 YFTEF
+277 YFADF
-282 FLLPLS
+282 SLLP
-288 NITEKVKYYVG
+288 NEDRQINVKYTKG
-299 DISYEKSVTINAFT
+299 DVSYNKYITIPYPT
-313 PIPLVN
+313 PLPLIG
-319 SYDGTGYEDLL
+319 SKDFSGASQDLL
-330 VDKEFWDALNDGAV
+330 VDKEFWDALDSDAASY
-344 ELTNQ
+344 TNY
-349 VRNNTLYYARG
+349 VKDNTLYYERG
-360 ETSVDVSRTYKELFF
+360 AASVDVSRTYKDLFF
-375 TTSVFTQT
+375 TQSVFEMT
-383 ARKAVFRYIKA
+383 AKKAMFRYIDLNRVA
-394 NKAQFF
+394 LLGDADCQI
-400 TEENANPYYIDQDEA
+400 TGMETSENFWGISDFIYTA
-415 SFGLNN
+415 
-421 YCYKSTYA
+421 KYA
-429 PLLDDV
+429 PLVDDV
-435 IIEAYKTRQRGD
+435 IIEANKTKKQND
-447 RNAVFSIIDGQSD
+447 RNAVFSITDGQSD

-474 KAQRIGNDELS
+474 KAQRIGNDELA

-504 DYVVYKTEMQIMS
+504 DYIVYKTEMQIMS

-577 QRDFIPLQD
+577 QGNFTLLQD
-586 GENDEQKKTMSAYL
+586 GENNEQKKTLSAFL
-600 LQRLINQQDKNAIE
+600 LQRIVNTFPSDMYNAILMN
-614 GVRIKNEVEL
+614 VVVMNY
-624 GHSTVI
+624 H
-630 RDYVLPVV
+630 YVLPVV

-644 TINLIGKYYDNYSA
+644 TMNFIGRFYDNYSA
-658 GLSFVAGRNIFK
+658 GLSFVAQRNIFK
-670 WIGGSKVAQNPY
+670 WIGGNKACQNPY
-682 VGSNGETSYFYE
+682 VNNAGVAFGFFD
-694 ISFGY
+694 ISIGNIPALD
-699 STNATGDNIKAR
+699 SDNIKKR
-711 PAIGSNEVWFGIT
+711 PAVGANETFWGFGKS
-724 NDDIS
+724 DIS
-729 YKKDRAESISI
+729 YTKDRAESITL
-740 QKIYSFV
+740 QKIYSLV
-747 QDNNLTDYTK
+747 EDNKFTGYK
-757 KMRIGEALIR
+757 KMRIGEALVR
-767 DNYAFEIGN
+767 DNYAFEVEN

-812 LEVKYFSYQDIK
+812 LEVKYWSYQDIK

>member
-51 ATIVFEKGDG
+51 ATIIFEKGDG

-104 LHIVSTG
+104 LHYISTMD
-111 ETELFNQVFVAFRNM
+111 TQLSTQIDTAFENL
-126 NTLITGKGLAY
+126 NTLIYGKYIDFLVSPTTFPYMLQQDDLLKSENSPFYGL
-137 TVNTQYPY
+137 P
-145 KLVMDDSILIGENTP
+145 
-160 LRGIVAEDYINENA
+160 AEDYINENA

-180 DGLFSTINARAV
+180 DGLFSTVNARAV

-199 YIIKVGII
+199 YIIKVGVM
-207 DMNNTT
+207 DMNKTT
-213 DKTDVAN
+213 DKTEVAN

-230 DNFCGKVVS
+230 DNFCGKVMS
-239 KVSNATPQTLITST
+239 KVSNATPQSYVFVI
-253 DSFKSTYAI
+253 DSFKSLLNTAT
-262 ANSTNRAIVTAFNVE
+262 TNNKVVATAFNVE
-277 YFTEF
+277 YFADF
-282 FLLPLS
+282 SLLP
-288 NITEKVKYYVG
+288 NDDRQINVKYTKGNV
-299 DISYEKSVTINAFT
+299 SYNKYVTIPYPT
-313 PIPLVN
+313 PIPLIG
-319 SYDGTGYEDLL
+319 SKDFSGASQDLL
-330 VDKEFWDALNDGAV
+330 VDKEFWDALDSDAASY
-344 ELTNQ
+344 TNY
-349 VRNNTLYYARG
+349 VKDNTLYYERG
-360 ETSVDVSRTYKELFF
+360 AASVDVSRTYKDLFF
-375 TTSVFTQT
+375 TQSVFEMT
-383 ARKAVFRYIKA
+383 AKKAMFRYIDLNRVA
-394 NKAQFF
+394 LLGDADCQI
-400 TEENANPYYIDQDEA
+400 TGMETSENFWGIGDFIYTA
-415 SFGLNN
+415 
-421 YCYKSTYA
+421 KYA
-429 PLLDDV
+429 PLVDDV
-435 IIEAYKTRQRGD
+435 IIEANKTKKQND
-447 RNAVFSIIDGQSD
+447 RNAVFSITDGQSD
-460 NIIDLTRYGRNLVG
+460 NIIDLSRYGRNLVG

-504 DYVVYKTEMQIMS
+504 DYIVYKTEMQIMS

-564 STLPIRSSIAYGL
+564 STLPIRASIAYGL
-577 QRDFIPLQD
+577 QGNFTLLQD
-586 GENDEQKKTMSAYL
+586 GENNEQKKTLSAFL
-600 LQRLINQQDKNAIE
+600 LQRLVNTFPSDMYNAILMN
-614 GVRIKNEVEL
+614 VVVMNY
-624 GHSTVI
+624 H
-630 RDYVLPVV
+630 YVLPVV

-644 TINLIGKYYDNYSA
+644 TMNFIGRFYDNYSA
-658 GLSFVAGRNIFK
+658 GLSFVAQRNIFK
-670 WIGGSKVAQNPY
+670 WIGGNKACQNPY
-682 VGSNGETSYFYE
+682 VNNAGVAFGFFD
-694 ISFGY
+694 ISIGNIPALD
-699 STNATGDNIKAR
+699 SDNIKKR
-711 PAIGSNEVWFGIT
+711 PAVGANETFWGFGKS
-724 NDDIS
+724 DIS
-729 YKKDRAESISI
+729 YTKDRAESITL
-740 QKIYSFV
+740 QKIYSLV
-747 QDNNLTDYTK
+747 EDNRFTGYK

-767 DNYAFEIGN
+767 DNYAFEVEN

-854 KLSKKDGEIVPTAKH
+854 KLGKKDGEINPTVKH

>member
-1 MKLKIFSLGI
+1 MKLKIFSQGI
-11 IKEYT
+11 TKEYT

-37 VVSDTATPFENTAV
+37 IVSDTATPFENTAV

-104 LHIVSTG
+104 LHYISTMD
-111 ETELFNQVFVAFRNM
+111 TQLSTQIDTAFENL
-126 NTLITGKGLAY
+126 NTLIYGKYIDFLVSPTTFPYMLQQDDLLKSENSPFYGL
-137 TVNTQYPY
+137 P
-145 KLVMDDSILIGENTP
+145 
-160 LRGIVAEDYINENA
+160 AEDYINENA

-180 DGLFSTINARAV
+180 DGLFSTVNARAV

-199 YIIKVGII
+199 YIIKVGVM
-207 DMNNTT
+207 DMNKTT
-213 DKTDVAN
+213 DKTEVAN

-230 DNFCGKVVS
+230 DNFCGKVMS
-239 KVSNATPQTLITST
+239 KVSNATPQSYVFVI
-253 DSFKSTYAI
+253 DSFKSLLNTAT
-262 ANSTNRAIVTAFNVE
+262 TNNKVVATAFNVE
-277 YFTEF
+277 YFADF
-282 FLLPLS
+282 SLLP
-288 NITEKVKYYVG
+288 NDDRQINVKYTKGGV
-299 DISYEKSVTINAFT
+299 SYNKYVTIPYPT
-313 PIPLVN
+313 PLPLIG
-319 SYDGTGYEDLL
+319 SKDFSGASQDLL
-330 VDKEFWDALNDGAV
+330 VDKEFWDALDSDAASY
-344 ELTNQ
+344 TNY
-349 VRNNTLYYARG
+349 VKDNTLYYERG
-360 ETSVDVSRTYKELFF
+360 AASVDVSRTYKDLFF
-375 TTSVFTQT
+375 TQSVFEMT
-383 ARKAVFRYIKA
+383 AKKAMFRYIDLNRVA
-394 NKAQFF
+394 LLGDADCQI
-400 TEENANPYYIDQDEA
+400 TGMETSENFWGIGDFIYTA
-415 SFGLNN
+415 
-421 YCYKSTYA
+421 KYA
-429 PLLDDV
+429 PLVDDV
-435 IIEAYKTRQRGD
+435 IIEANKTKKQND
-447 RNAVFSIIDGQSD
+447 RNAVFSITDGQSD
-460 NIIDLTRYGRNLVG
+460 NIIDLSRYGRNLVG

-564 STLPIRSSIAYGL
+564 STLPIRSSIAYVL
-577 QRDFIPLQD
+577 QGSFSPLKEI
-586 GENDEQKKTMSAYL
+586 ENNEQKKTLSAFL
-600 LQRLINQQDKNAIE
+600 LQRLVNTFPSDMYNAILMN
-614 GVRIKNEVEL
+614 VVVMNY
-624 GHSTVI
+624 H
-630 RDYVLPVV
+630 YVLPVV

-644 TINLIGKYYDNYSA
+644 TMNFIGRFYDNYSA
-658 GLSFVAGRNIFK
+658 GLSFVAQRNIFK
-670 WIGGSKVAQNPY
+670 WIGGNKACQNPY
-682 VGSNGETSYFYE
+682 VNNAGVAFGFFD
-694 ISFGY
+694 ISIGNIPALD
-699 STNATGDNIKAR
+699 SDNIKKR
-711 PAIGSNEVWFGIT
+711 PAVGANETFWGFGKS
-724 NDDIS
+724 DIS
-729 YKKDRAESISI
+729 YTKDRAESITL
-740 QKIYSFV
+740 QKIYSLV
-747 QDNNLTDYTK
+747 EDNRLTGFAKT
-757 KMRIGEALIR
+757 MRIGEALIR
-767 DNYAFEIGN
+767 DNYAFEVEN

-854 KLSKKDGEIVPTAKH
+854 KLSKKDGEIVPTTKH

>member
-104 LHIVSTG
+104 LHYISTMD
-111 ETELFNQVFVAFRNM
+111 TQLSTQIDTAFENL
-126 NTLITGKGLAY
+126 NTLIYGKYIDFLVSPTTFPYMLQQDDLLKSENSPFYGL
-137 TVNTQYPY
+137 P
-145 KLVMDDSILIGENTP
+145 
-160 LRGIVAEDYINENA
+160 AEDYINENA

-180 DGLFSTINARAV
+180 DGLFSTVNARAV

-199 YIIKVGII
+199 YIIKVGVM
-207 DMNNTT
+207 DMNKTT
-213 DKTDVAN
+213 DKTEVAN

-230 DNFCGKVVS
+230 DNFCGKVMS
-239 KVSNATPQTLITST
+239 KVSNATPQSYVFVI
-253 DSFKSTYAI
+253 DSFKSLLNTAT
-262 ANSTNRAIVTAFNVE
+262 TNNKVVATAFNVE
-277 YFTEF
+277 YFADF
-282 FLLPLS
+282 SLLP
-288 NITEKVKYYVG
+288 NYDRQINVKYTKG
-299 DISYEKSVTINAFT
+299 DVSYNKYITIPYPT
-313 PIPLVN
+313 PIPLIG
-319 SYDGTGYEDLL
+319 SKDFSGASQDLL
-330 VDKEFWDALNDGAV
+330 VDKEFWDALDSDAASY
-344 ELTNQ
+344 TNY
-349 VRNNTLYYARG
+349 VKDNTLYYERG
-360 ETSVDVSRTYKELFF
+360 AASVDVSRTYKDLFF
-375 TTSVFTQT
+375 TQSVFEMT
-383 ARKAVFRYIKA
+383 AKKAMFRYIDLNRVA
-394 NKAQFF
+394 LLGDADCQI
-400 TEENANPYYIDQDEA
+400 TGMETSENFWGIGDFIYAA
-415 SFGLNN
+415 
-421 YCYKSTYA
+421 KYA
-429 PLLDDV
+429 PLVDDV
-435 IIEAYKTRQRGD
+435 IIEANKTKKQND
-447 RNAVFSIIDGQSD
+447 RNAVFSITDGQSD
-460 NIIDLTRYGRNLVG
+460 NIIDLSRYGRNLVG

-504 DYVVYKTEMQIMS
+504 DYIVYKTEMQIMS

-577 QRDFIPLQD
+577 QGNFTLLQD
-586 GENDEQKKTMSAYL
+586 GENNEQKKTLSAFL
-600 LQRLINQQDKNAIE
+600 LQRLVNTFPSDMYNAILMN
-614 GVRIKNEVEL
+614 VVVMNY
-624 GHSTVI
+624 H
-630 RDYVLPVV
+630 YVLPVV

-644 TINLIGKYYDNYSA
+644 TMNFIGRFYDNYSA
-658 GLSFVAGRNIFK
+658 GLSFVAQRNIFK
-670 WIGGSKVAQNPY
+670 WIGGNKACQNPY
-682 VGSNGETSYFYE
+682 VNNAGVAFGFFD
-694 ISFGY
+694 ISIGNIPALD
-699 STNATGDNIKAR
+699 SDNIKKR
-711 PAIGSNEVWFGIT
+711 PAVGANEVFWGFGKS
-724 NDDIS
+724 DIS
-729 YKKDRAESISI
+729 YTKDRAESITL
-740 QKIYSFV
+740 QKIYSLV
-747 QDNNLTDYTK
+747 EDNKFTGYK

-767 DNYAFEIGN
+767 DNYAFEVEN

-812 LEVKYFSYQDIK
+812 LEVKYWSYQDIK

-869 YACVTLYDE
+869 YACVALYDE

>member
-1 MKLKIFSLGI
+1 MKLKIFSQGI
-11 IKEYT
+11 TKEYT

-37 VVSDTATPFENTAV
+37 IVSDTSTPFENTAV

-104 LHIVSTG
+104 LHYISTMD
-111 ETELFNQVFVAFRNM
+111 TQLSTQIDTAFENL
-126 NTLITGKGLAY
+126 NTLIYGKYIDFLVSPTTFPYMLQQDDLLKSENSPFYGL
-137 TVNTQYPY
+137 P
-145 KLVMDDSILIGENTP
+145 
-160 LRGIVAEDYINENA
+160 AEDYINENA

-180 DGLFSTINARAV
+180 DGLFSTVNARAV

-199 YIIKVGII
+199 YIIKVGVM
-207 DMNNTT
+207 DMNKTT
-213 DKTDVAN
+213 DKTEVAN

-239 KVSNATPQTLITST
+239 KVSNATPQSYVFVI
-253 DSFKSTYAI
+253 DSFKSLLNTAT
-262 ANSTNRAIVTAFNVE
+262 TNNKVVATAFNVE
-277 YFTEF
+277 YFADF
-282 FLLPLS
+282 SLLP
-288 NITEKVKYYVG
+288 NDDRQINVKYTKGGV
-299 DISYEKSVTINAFT
+299 SYNKYITIPYPT
-313 PIPLVN
+313 PLPLIG
-319 SYDGTGYEDLL
+319 SKDFSGASQDLL
-330 VDKEFWDALNDGAV
+330 VDKEFWDALDSDAASY
-344 ELTNQ
+344 TNY
-349 VRNNTLYYARG
+349 VKDNTLYYERG
-360 ETSVDVSRTYKELFF
+360 AASVDVSRTYKDLFF
-375 TTSVFTQT
+375 TQSVFEMT
-383 ARKAVFRYIKA
+383 AKKAMFRYIDLNRVA
-394 NKAQFF
+394 LLGDADCQI
-400 TEENANPYYIDQDEA
+400 TGMETSENFWGIGDFIYTA
-415 SFGLNN
+415 
-421 YCYKSTYA
+421 KYA
-429 PLLDDV
+429 PLVDDV
-435 IIEAYKTRQRGD
+435 IIEANKTKKQND
-447 RNAVFSIIDGQSD
+447 RNAVFSITDGQSD
-460 NIIDLTRYGRNLVG
+460 NIIDLSRYGRNLVG

-504 DYVVYKTEMQIMS
+504 DYIVYKTEMQIMS

-577 QRDFIPLQD
+577 RGNFTLLQD
-586 GENDEQKKTMSAYL
+586 GENNEQKKTLSAFL
-600 LQRLINQQDKNAIE
+600 LQRLVNTFPSDMYNAILMN
-614 GVRIKNEVEL
+614 VVVMNY
-624 GHSTVI
+624 H
-630 RDYVLPVV
+630 YVLPVV

-644 TINLIGKYYDNYSA
+644 TMNFIGRFYDNYSA
-658 GLSFVAGRNIFK
+658 GLSFVAQRNIFK
-670 WIGGSKVAQNPY
+670 WIGGNKACQNPY
-682 VGSNGETSYFYE
+682 VNNAGVAFGFFD
-694 ISFGY
+694 ISIGNIPALD
-699 STNATGDNIKAR
+699 SDNIKKR
-711 PAIGSNEVWFGIT
+711 PAVGANETFWGFGKS
-724 NDDIS
+724 DIS
-729 YKKDRAESISI
+729 YTKDRAESITL
-740 QKIYSFV
+740 QKIYSLV
-747 QDNNLTDYTK
+747 EDNKFTGYK

-767 DNYAFEIGN
+767 DNYAFEIEN

-812 LEVKYFSYQDIK
+812 LEVKYWSYQDIK

-854 KLSKKDGEIVPTAKH
+854 KLSKKDGEIVPTVKH

>member
-37 VVSDTATPFENTAV
+37 IVSDTSTPFENTAV

-104 LHIVSTG
+104 LHYISTMD
-111 ETELFNQVFVAFRNM
+111 TQLSTQIDTAFENL
-126 NTLITGKGLAY
+126 NTLIYGKYIDFLVSPTTFPYMLQQDDLLKSENSPFYGL
-137 TVNTQYPY
+137 P
-145 KLVMDDSILIGENTP
+145 
-160 LRGIVAEDYINENA
+160 AEDYINENA

-180 DGLFSTINARAV
+180 DGLFSTVNARAV

-199 YIIKVGII
+199 YIIKVGVM
-207 DMNNTT
+207 DMNKTT
-213 DKTDVAN
+213 DKTEVAN

-230 DNFCGKVVS
+230 DNFCGKVMS
-239 KVSNATPQTLITST
+239 KVSNATPQSYVFVI
-253 DSFKSTYAI
+253 DSFKSLLNTAT
-262 ANSTNRAIVTAFNVE
+262 TNNKVVATAFNVE
-277 YFTEF
+277 YFADF
-282 FLLPLS
+282 SLLP
-288 NITEKVKYYVG
+288 NEDRQINVKYTKG
-299 DISYEKSVTINAFT
+299 DVSYNKYVTIPYPT
-313 PIPLVN
+313 PLPLIG
-319 SYDGTGYEDLL
+319 SKDFSGASQDLL
-330 VDKEFWDALNDGAV
+330 VDKEFWDALDSDAASY
-344 ELTNQ
+344 TNY
-349 VRNNTLYYARG
+349 VKDNTLYYERG
-360 ETSVDVSRTYKELFF
+360 AASVDVSRTYKDLFF
-375 TTSVFTQT
+375 TQSVFEMT
-383 ARKAVFRYIKA
+383 AKKAMFRYIDLNRVA
-394 NKAQFF
+394 LLGDADCQI
-400 TEENANPYYIDQDEA
+400 TGMETSENFWGIGDFIYTA
-415 SFGLNN
+415 
-421 YCYKSTYA
+421 KYA
-429 PLLDDV
+429 PLVDDV
-435 IIEAYKTRQRGD
+435 IIEANKTKKQND
-447 RNAVFSIIDGQSD
+447 RNAVFSITDGQSD
-460 NIIDLTRYGRNLVG
+460 NIIDLSRYGRNLVG

-504 DYVVYKTEMQIMS
+504 DYIVYKTEMQIMS

-577 QRDFIPLQD
+577 QGNFALLQD
-586 GENDEQKKTMSAYL
+586 GENNEQKKTLSAFL
-600 LQRLINQQDKNAIE
+600 LQRLVNTFPSDMYNAILMN
-614 GVRIKNEVEL
+614 VVVMNY
-624 GHSTVI
+624 H
-630 RDYVLPVV
+630 YVLPVV

-644 TINLIGKYYDNYSA
+644 TMNFIGRFYDNYSA
-658 GLSFVAGRNIFK
+658 GLSFVAQRNIFK
-670 WIGGSKVAQNPY
+670 WIGGNKACQNPY
-682 VGSNGETSYFYE
+682 VNNAGVAFGFFD
-694 ISFGY
+694 ISIGNIPALD
-699 STNATGDNIKAR
+699 SDNIKKR
-711 PAIGSNEVWFGIT
+711 PAVGANEVFWGFGKS
-724 NDDIS
+724 DIS
-729 YKKDRAESISI
+729 YTKDRAESITL
-740 QKIYSFV
+740 QKIYSLV
-747 QDNNLTDYTK
+747 EDNKFTGYK

-812 LEVKYFSYQDIK
+812 LEVKYWSYQDIK

-854 KLSKKDGEIVPTAKH
+854 KLSKKDGEIAPTAKH

>member
-1 MKLKIFSLGI
+1 MKLRIFSLGI
-11 IKEYT
+11 IREYT

-37 VVSDTATPFENTAV
+37 IVSDTSTPFENTAV
-51 ATIVFEKGDG
+51 ATIIFEKGDG

-104 LHIVSTG
+104 LHYISTMD
-111 ETELFNQVFVAFRNM
+111 TQLSTQIDTAFENL
-126 NTLITGKGLAY
+126 NTLIYGKYIDFLVSPTTFPYMLQQDDLLRSENSPFYGL
-137 TVNTQYPY
+137 
-145 KLVMDDSILIGENTP
+145 S
-160 LRGIVAEDYINENA
+160 AEDYINENA

-180 DGLFSTINARAV
+180 DGLFSTVNARAV

-199 YIIKVGII
+199 YIIKVGVM
-207 DMNNTT
+207 DMNKTT
-213 DKTDVAN
+213 DKTEVAN

-230 DNFCGKVVS
+230 DNFCGKVMS
-239 KVSNATPQTLITST
+239 KVSNATPQSYVLVI
-253 DSFKSTYAI
+253 DSFKSLLNTAT
-262 ANSTNRAIVTAFNVE
+262 TNNKVVATAFNVE
-277 YFTEF
+277 YFADF
-282 FLLPLS
+282 SLLP
-288 NITEKVKYYVG
+288 NDDRQINVKYTKGGV
-299 DISYEKSVTINAFT
+299 SYNKYVTIPYPT
-313 PIPLVN
+313 PLPLIG
-319 SYDGTGYEDLL
+319 SKDFSGASQDLL
-330 VDKEFWDALNDGAV
+330 VDKEFWDALDSDAASY
-344 ELTNQ
+344 TNY
-349 VRNNTLYYARG
+349 VKDNTLYYERG
-360 ETSVDVSRTYKELFF
+360 AASVDVSRTYKDLFF
-375 TTSVFTQT
+375 TQSVFEMT
-383 ARKAVFRYIKA
+383 AKKAMFRYIDLNRVA
-394 NKAQFF
+394 LLGDADCQI
-400 TEENANPYYIDQDEA
+400 TGMETSENFWGIGDFIYAA
-415 SFGLNN
+415 
-421 YCYKSTYA
+421 KYA
-429 PLLDDV
+429 PLVDDV
-435 IIEAYKTRQRGD
+435 IVEANKTKKQND
-447 RNAVFSIIDGQSD
+447 RNAVFSITDGQSD
-460 NIIDLTRYGRNLVG
+460 NIIDLSRYGRNLVG

-485 IDTNVYGREDV
+485 IDTNVYGCEDV

-504 DYVVYKTEMQIMS
+504 DYIVYKTEMQIMS

-564 STLPIRSSIAYGL
+564 STLPIRASIAYGL
-577 QRDFIPLQD
+577 QGNFTLLQD
-586 GENDEQKKTMSAYL
+586 GESNEQKKTLSAFL
-600 LQRLINQQDKNAIE
+600 LQRLVNTFPTDMYNLILMNVVVMNY
-614 GVRIKNEVEL
+614 
-624 GHSTVI
+624 H
-630 RDYVLPVV
+630 YVLPVV

-644 TINLIGKYYDNYSA
+644 TMNFIGRFYDNYSA
-658 GLSFVAGRNIFK
+658 GLSFVAQRNIFK
-670 WIGGSKVAQNPY
+670 WIGGNKACQNPY
-682 VGSNGETSYFYE
+682 VNNAGVAFGFFD
-694 ISFGY
+694 ISLGNIPAID
-699 STNATGDNIKAR
+699 SDNIKNR
-711 PAIGSNEVWFGIT
+711 PAVGANEVFWGIGES
-724 NDDIS
+724 DIS
-729 YKKDRAESISI
+729 YTKDRAESITL
-740 QKIYSFV
+740 QKIYSLV
-747 QDNNLTDYTK
+747 EDNNFTGYK

-812 LEVKYFSYQDIK
+812 LEVKYWSYQDIN

-854 KLSKKDGEIVPTAKH
+854 KLSKNDGEIVPTVKH

>member
-1 MKLKIFSLGI
+1 MKLKIFSHGI
-11 IKEYT
+11 TKEYT

-37 VVSDTATPFENTAV
+37 IVSDTATPFENTAV
-51 ATIVFEKGDG
+51 ATIIFEKGDG

-104 LHIVSTG
+104 LHYISTMD
-111 ETELFNQVFVAFRNM
+111 TQLSTQIDTAFENL
-126 NTLITGKGLAY
+126 NTLIYGKYIDFLVSPTTFPYMLQQDDLLKSENSPFYGL
-137 TVNTQYPY
+137 P
-145 KLVMDDSILIGENTP
+145 
-160 LRGIVAEDYINENA
+160 AEDYINENA

-180 DGLFSTINARAV
+180 DGLFSTVNARAV

-199 YIIKVGII
+199 YIIKVGVM
-207 DMNNTT
+207 DMNKTT
-213 DKTDVAN
+213 DKTEVAN

-230 DNFCGKVVS
+230 DNFCGKVMS
-239 KVSNATPQTLITST
+239 KVSNATPQSYVFVI
-253 DSFKSTYAI
+253 DSFKSLLNTAT
-262 ANSTNRAIVTAFNVE
+262 TNNKVVATAFNVE
-277 YFTEF
+277 YFADF
-282 FLLPLS
+282 MLLP
-288 NITEKVKYYVG
+288 NADRQIKVKYTKG
-299 DISYEKSVTINAFT
+299 DVSYDKYITISDTT
-313 PIPLVN
+313 PIPLIG
-319 SYDGTGYEDLL
+319 SKDFSGASQDLL
-330 VDKEFWDALNDGAV
+330 VDKEFWDALDSDAASY
-344 ELTNQ
+344 TNY
-349 VRNNTLYYARG
+349 VKDNTLYYERG
-360 ETSVDVSRTYKELFF
+360 AASVDVSRTYKDLFF
-375 TTSVFTQT
+375 TQSVFEMT
-383 ARKAVFRYIKA
+383 AKKAMFRYIDLNRVA
-394 NKAQFF
+394 LLGDADCQITGMET
-400 TEENANPYYIDQDEA
+400 TENFWGIGDFIYTA
-415 SFGLNN
+415 
-421 YCYKSTYA
+421 KYA
-429 PLLDDV
+429 PLVDDV
-435 IIEAYKTRQRGD
+435 IIEANKTKKQND
-447 RNAVFSIIDGQSD
+447 RNAVFSITDGQSD
-460 NIIDLTRYGRNLVG
+460 NIIDLSRYGRNLVG

-504 DYVVYKTEMQIMS
+504 DYIVYKTEMQIMS

-577 QRDFIPLQD
+577 QGNFALLQD
-586 GENDEQKKTMSAYL
+586 GENNEQKKTLSAFL
-600 LQRLINQQDKNAIE
+600 LQRLVNTFPSDMYNAILMN
-614 GVRIKNEVEL
+614 VVVMNY
-624 GHSTVI
+624 H
-630 RDYVLPVV
+630 YVLPVV

-644 TINLIGKYYDNYSA
+644 TMNFIGRFYDNYSA
-658 GLSFVAGRNIFK
+658 GLSFVAQRNIFK
-670 WIGGSKVAQNPY
+670 WIGGNKACQNPY
-682 VGSNGETSYFYE
+682 VNNAGVAFGFFD
-694 ISFGY
+694 ISIGNIPALD
-699 STNATGDNIKAR
+699 SDNIKKR
-711 PAIGSNEVWFGIT
+711 PAVGANETFWGFGKS
-724 NDDIS
+724 DIS
-729 YKKDRAESISI
+729 YTKDRAESITL
-740 QKIYSFV
+740 QKIYSLV
-747 QDNNLTDYTK
+747 EDNKFTGYK

-767 DNYAFEIGN
+767 DNYAFEVEN

-788 KYLDGNAQTFKT
+788 KYLNGNAQTFKT

-812 LEVKYFSYQDIK
+812 LEVKYWSYQDIN

-854 KLSKKDGEIVPTAKH
+854 KLSKNDGEIVPTTKH

>member
-1 MKLKIFSLGI
+1 MKLKIFSHGI
-11 IKEYT
+11 TKEYT

-37 VVSDTATPFENTAV
+37 IVSDTSTPFENTAV

-104 LHIVSTG
+104 LHYISTMD
-111 ETELFNQVFVAFRNM
+111 TQLSTQIDTAFENL
-126 NTLITGKGLAY
+126 NTLIYGKYIDFLVSPTTFPYMLQQDDLLKSENSPFYGL
-137 TVNTQYPY
+137 P
-145 KLVMDDSILIGENTP
+145 
-160 LRGIVAEDYINENA
+160 AEDYINENA

-180 DGLFSTINARAV
+180 DGLFSTVNARAV

-199 YIIKVGII
+199 YIIKVGVM
-207 DMNNTT
+207 DMNKTT
-213 DKTDVAN
+213 DKTEVAN

-230 DNFCGKVVS
+230 DNFCGKVMS
-239 KVSNATPQTLITST
+239 KVSNATPQSYVFVI
-253 DSFKSTYAI
+253 DSFKSLLNTAT
-262 ANSTNRAIVTAFNVE
+262 TNNKVVATAFNVE
-277 YFTEF
+277 YFADF
-282 FLLPLS
+282 SLLP
-288 NITEKVKYYVG
+288 NDDRQINVKYTKGGV
-299 DISYEKSVTINAFT
+299 SYNKYITIPYPT
-313 PIPLVN
+313 PLPLIG
-319 SYDGTGYEDLL
+319 SKDFSGASQDLL
-330 VDKEFWDALNDGAV
+330 VDKEFWDALDSDAASY
-344 ELTNQ
+344 TNY
-349 VRNNTLYYARG
+349 VKDNTLYYERG
-360 ETSVDVSRTYKELFF
+360 AASVDVSRTYKDLFF
-375 TTSVFTQT
+375 TQSVFEMT
-383 ARKAVFRYIKA
+383 AKKAMFRYIDLNRVA
-394 NKAQFF
+394 LLGDADCQI
-400 TEENANPYYIDQDEA
+400 TGMETSENFWGIGDFIYTA
-415 SFGLNN
+415 
-421 YCYKSTYA
+421 KYA
-429 PLLDDV
+429 PLVDDV
-435 IIEAYKTRQRGD
+435 IIEANKTKKQND
-447 RNAVFSIIDGQSD
+447 RNAVFSITDGQSD
-460 NIIDLTRYGRNLVG
+460 NIIDLSRYGRNLVG

-504 DYVVYKTEMQIMS
+504 DYIVYKTEMQIMS

-564 STLPIRSSIAYGL
+564 STLPIRASIAYGL
-577 QRDFIPLQD
+577 QGNFALLQD
-586 GENDEQKKTMSAYL
+586 GENNEQKKTLSAFL
-600 LQRLINQQDKNAIE
+600 LQRLVNTFPSDMYNAILMN
-614 GVRIKNEVEL
+614 VVVMNY
-624 GHSTVI
+624 H
-630 RDYVLPVV
+630 YVLPVV

-644 TINLIGKYYDNYSA
+644 TMNFIGRFYDNYSA
-658 GLSFVAGRNIFK
+658 GLSFVAQRNIFK
-670 WIGGSKVAQNPY
+670 WIGGNKACQNPY
-682 VGSNGETSYFYE
+682 VNNAGVA
-694 ISFGY
+694 FGFFDV
-699 STNATGDNIKAR
+699 SIGNIPALDSDNIKKR
-711 PAIGSNEVWFGIT
+711 PAVGANEVFWGFGKS
-724 NDDIS
+724 DIS
-729 YKKDRAESISI
+729 YTKDRAESITL
-740 QKIYSFV
+740 QKIYSLV
-747 QDNNLTDYTK
+747 EDNRFTGYK

-767 DNYAFEIGN
+767 DNYAFEVEN

-800 SEGTLVGATQDY
+800 SEGTLVGETQDY
-812 LEVKYFSYQDIK
+812 LEVKYWSYQDIN

-854 KLSKKDGEIVPTAKH
+854 KLGKKDGEINPTVKH

>member
-37 VVSDTATPFENTAV
+37 IVSDTSTPFENTAV
-51 ATIVFEKGDG
+51 ATIIFEKGDG

-104 LHIVSTG
+104 LHYISTMD
-111 ETELFNQVFVAFRNM
+111 TQLSTQIDTAFENL
-126 NTLITGKGLAY
+126 NTLIYGKYIDFLVSPTTFPYMLQQDDLLKSENSPFYGL
-137 TVNTQYPY
+137 P
-145 KLVMDDSILIGENTP
+145 
-160 LRGIVAEDYINENA
+160 AEDYINENA

-180 DGLFSTINARAV
+180 DGLFSTVNARAV

-199 YIIKVGII
+199 YIIKVGVM
-207 DMNNTT
+207 DMNKTT
-213 DKTDVAN
+213 DKTEVAN

-230 DNFCGKVVS
+230 DNFCGKVMS
-239 KVSNATPQTLITST
+239 KVSNATPQSYVFVI
-253 DSFKSTYAI
+253 DSFKSLLNTAT
-262 ANSTNRAIVTAFNVE
+262 TNNKVVATAFNVE
-277 YFTEF
+277 YFADF
-282 FLLPLS
+282 MLLP
-288 NITEKVKYYVG
+288 NADRQIKVKYTKG
-299 DISYEKSVTINAFT
+299 DVSYDKYITISDTT
-313 PIPLVN
+313 PIPLIG
-319 SYDGTGYEDLL
+319 SKDFSGASQDLL
-330 VDKEFWDALNDGAV
+330 VDKEFWDALDSDAASY
-344 ELTNQ
+344 TNY
-349 VRNNTLYYARG
+349 VKDNTLYYERG
-360 ETSVDVSRTYKELFF
+360 AASVDVSRTYKDLFF
-375 TTSVFTQT
+375 TQSVFEMT
-383 ARKAVFRYIKA
+383 AKKAMFRYIDLNRVA
-394 NKAQFF
+394 LLGDADCQI
-400 TEENANPYYIDQDEA
+400 TGMETSENFWGIGDFIYTA
-415 SFGLNN
+415 
-421 YCYKSTYA
+421 KYA
-429 PLLDDV
+429 PLVDDV
-435 IIEAYKTRQRGD
+435 IIEANKTKKQND
-447 RNAVFSIIDGQSD
+447 RNAVFSITDGQSD
-460 NIIDLTRYGRNLVG
+460 NIIDLSRYGRNLVG

-496 LEPLDKVG
+496 LEPLDKIG
-504 DYVVYKTEMQIMS
+504 DYIVYKTEMQIMS
-517 KAHYSDTEDK
+517 KAHYSDAEDK

-577 QRDFIPLQD
+577 QGNFTLLQD
-586 GENDEQKKTMSAYL
+586 GENNEQKKTLSAFL
-600 LQRLINQQDKNAIE
+600 LQRLVNTFPSDMYNAILMN
-614 GVRIKNEVEL
+614 VVVMNY
-624 GHSTVI
+624 H
-630 RDYVLPVV
+630 YVLPVV

-644 TINLIGKYYDNYSA
+644 TMNFIGRFYDNYSA
-658 GLSFVAGRNIFK
+658 GLSFVAQRNIFK
-670 WIGGSKVAQNPY
+670 WIGGNKACQNPY
-682 VGSNGETSYFYE
+682 VNNAGVAFGFFD
-694 ISFGY
+694 ISIGNIPALD
-699 STNATGDNIKAR
+699 SDNIKKR
-711 PAIGSNEVWFGIT
+711 PAVGANEVFWGFGKS
-724 NDDIS
+724 DIS
-729 YKKDRAESISI
+729 YTKDRAESITL
-740 QKIYSFV
+740 QKIYSLV
-747 QDNNLTDYTK
+747 EDNKFTGYK

-812 LEVKYFSYQDIK
+812 LEVKYWSYQDIK

>member
-37 VVSDTATPFENTAV
+37 IVSDTATPFENTAV
-51 ATIVFEKGDG
+51 ATIIFEKGDG

-104 LHIVSTG
+104 LHYISTMD
-111 ETELFNQVFVAFRNM
+111 TQLSTQIDTAFENL
-126 NTLITGKGLAY
+126 NTLIYGKYIDFLVSPTTFPYMLQQDDLLKSENSPFYGL
-137 TVNTQYPY
+137 P
-145 KLVMDDSILIGENTP
+145 
-160 LRGIVAEDYINENA
+160 AEDYINENA

-180 DGLFSTINARAV
+180 DGLFSTVNARAV
-192 VTDITNN
+192 VTDITND
-199 YIIKVGII
+199 YIIKVGVM
-207 DMNNTT
+207 DMNKTT
-213 DKTDVAN
+213 DKTEVAN

-230 DNFCGKVVS
+230 DNFCGKVMS
-239 KVSNATPQTLITST
+239 KVSNATPQSYVFVI
-253 DSFKSTYAI
+253 DSFKSLLNTAT
-262 ANSTNRAIVTAFNVE
+262 TNNKVVATAFNVE
-277 YFTEF
+277 YFADF
-282 FLLPLS
+282 SLLP
-288 NITEKVKYYVG
+288 NDDRQINVKYTKGGV
-299 DISYEKSVTINAFT
+299 SYNKYVTIPYPT
-313 PIPLVN
+313 PLPLIG
-319 SYDGTGYEDLL
+319 SKDFSGASQDLL
-330 VDKEFWDALNDGAV
+330 VDKEFWDALDSDAASY
-344 ELTNQ
+344 TNY
-349 VRNNTLYYARG
+349 VKDNTLYYERG
-360 ETSVDVSRTYKELFF
+360 AASVDVSRTYKDLFF
-375 TTSVFTQT
+375 TQSVFEMT
-383 ARKAVFRYIKA
+383 AKKAMFRYIDLNRVA
-394 NKAQFF
+394 LLGDADCQI
-400 TEENANPYYIDQDEA
+400 TGMETSENFWGIGDFIYTA
-415 SFGLNN
+415 
-421 YCYKSTYA
+421 KYA
-429 PLLDDV
+429 PLVDDV
-435 IIEAYKTRQRGD
+435 IIEANKTKKQGD
-447 RNAVFSIIDGQSD
+447 RNALFSITDGQSD
-460 NIIDLTRYGRNLVG
+460 NIIDLSRYGRNLVG

-504 DYVVYKTEMQIMS
+504 DYIVYKTEMQIMS

-577 QRDFIPLQD
+577 QGNFTLLQD
-586 GENDEQKKTMSAYL
+586 GENNEQKKTLSAFL
-600 LQRLINQQDKNAIE
+600 LQRLVNTFPSDMYNAILMN
-614 GVRIKNEVEL
+614 VVVMNY
-624 GHSTVI
+624 H
-630 RDYVLPVV
+630 YVLPVV

-644 TINLIGKYYDNYSA
+644 TMNFIGRFYDNYSA
-658 GLSFVAGRNIFK
+658 GLSFVAQRNIFK
-670 WIGGSKVAQNPY
+670 WIGGNKACQNPY
-682 VGSNGETSYFYE
+682 VNNAGVA
-694 ISFGY
+694 FGFFDV
-699 STNATGDNIKAR
+699 SIGNIPALDSDNIKKR
-711 PAIGSNEVWFGIT
+711 PAVGANETFWGFGKS
-724 NDDIS
+724 DIS
-729 YKKDRAESISI
+729 YTKDRAESITL
-740 QKIYSFV
+740 QKIYSLV
-747 QDNNLTDYTK
+747 EDNKFTGYK

-812 LEVKYFSYQDIK
+812 LEVKYWSYQDIN

-854 KLSKKDGEIVPTAKH
+854 KLSKKDGEIVPTKKH

>member
-1 MKLKIFSLGI
+1 MKLKIFSQGI
-11 IKEYT
+11 TKEYT

-37 VVSDTATPFENTAV
+37 IVSDTATPFENTAV

-104 LHIVSTG
+104 LHYISTMD
-111 ETELFNQVFVAFRNM
+111 TQLSTQIDTAFENL
-126 NTLITGKGLAY
+126 NTLIYGKYIDFLVSPTTFPYMLQQDDLLKSENSPFYGL
-137 TVNTQYPY
+137 P
-145 KLVMDDSILIGENTP
+145 
-160 LRGIVAEDYINENA
+160 AEDYINENA

-180 DGLFSTINARAV
+180 DGLFSTVNARAV

-199 YIIKVGII
+199 YIIKVGVM
-207 DMNNTT
+207 DMNKTT
-213 DKTDVAN
+213 DKTEVAN

-230 DNFCGKVVS
+230 DNFCGKVMS
-239 KVSNATPQTLITST
+239 KVSNATPQSYVFVI
-253 DSFKSTYAI
+253 DSFKSLLNTAT
-262 ANSTNRAIVTAFNVE
+262 TNNKVVATAFNVE
-277 YFTEF
+277 YFADF
-282 FLLPLS
+282 SLLP
-288 NITEKVKYYVG
+288 NDDRQINVKYTKGNV
-299 DISYEKSVTINAFT
+299 SYNKYVTIPYPT
-313 PIPLVN
+313 PLPLIG
-319 SYDGTGYEDLL
+319 SKDFSGASQDLL
-330 VDKEFWDALNDGAV
+330 VDKEFWDALDSDAASY
-344 ELTNQ
+344 TNY
-349 VRNNTLYYARG
+349 VKDNTLYYERG
-360 ETSVDVSRTYKELFF
+360 AASVDVSRTYKDLFF
-375 TTSVFTQT
+375 TQSVFEMT
-383 ARKAVFRYIKA
+383 AKKAMFRYIDLNRVA
-394 NKAQFF
+394 LLGDADCQI
-400 TEENANPYYIDQDEA
+400 TGMETSENFWGIGDFIYTA
-415 SFGLNN
+415 
-421 YCYKSTYA
+421 KYA
-429 PLLDDV
+429 PLVDDV
-435 IIEAYKTRQRGD
+435 IIEANKTKKQND
-447 RNAVFSIIDGQSD
+447 RNAVFSITDGQSD
-460 NIIDLTRYGRNLVG
+460 NIIDLSRYGRNLVG

-504 DYVVYKTEMQIMS
+504 DYIVYKTEMQIMS

-577 QRDFIPLQD
+577 QGNFTLLQD
-586 GENDEQKKTMSAYL
+586 GENNEQKKTLSAFL
-600 LQRLINQQDKNAIE
+600 LQRLVNTFPSDMYNAILMN
-614 GVRIKNEVEL
+614 VVVMNY
-624 GHSTVI
+624 H
-630 RDYVLPVV
+630 YVLPVV

-644 TINLIGKYYDNYSA
+644 TMNFIGRFYDNYSA
-658 GLSFVAGRNIFK
+658 GLSFVAQRNIFK
-670 WIGGSKVAQNPY
+670 WIGGNKACQNPY
-682 VGSNGETSYFYE
+682 VNNAGVAFGFFD
-694 ISFGY
+694 ISIGNIPALD
-699 STNATGDNIKAR
+699 SDNIKKR
-711 PAIGSNEVWFGIT
+711 PAVGANEVFWGFGKS
-724 NDDIS
+724 DIS
-729 YKKDRAESISI
+729 YTKDRAESITL
-740 QKIYSFV
+740 QKIYSLV
-747 QDNNLTDYTK
+747 EDNKFTGYK

-767 DNYAFEIGN
+767 DNYAFEVEN

-800 SEGTLVGATQDY
+800 SEGTLVGETQDY
-812 LEVKYFSYQDIK
+812 LEVKYWSYQDIK

-854 KLSKKDGEIVPTAKH
+854 KLSKKDGEIVPTVKH

>member
-37 VVSDTATPFENTAV
+37 IVSDTSTPFDNTAV

-104 LHIVSTG
+104 LHYISTMD
-111 ETELFNQVFVAFRNM
+111 TQLSTQIDTAFENL
-126 NTLITGKGLAY
+126 NTLIYGKYIDFLVSPTTFPYMLQQDDLLKSENSPFYGL
-137 TVNTQYPY
+137 P
-145 KLVMDDSILIGENTP
+145 
-160 LRGIVAEDYINENA
+160 AEDYINENA

-180 DGLFSTINARAV
+180 DGLFSTVNARAV

-199 YIIKVGII
+199 YIIKVGVM
-207 DMNNTT
+207 DMNKTT
-213 DKTDVAN
+213 DKTEVAN

-239 KVSNATPQTLITST
+239 KVSNATPQSYVFVI
-253 DSFKSTYAI
+253 DSFKSLLNTAT
-262 ANSTNRAIVTAFNVE
+262 TNNKVVATAFNVE
-277 YFTEF
+277 YFADF
-282 FLLPLS
+282 SLLP
-288 NITEKVKYYVG
+288 NEDRQINVKYTKG
-299 DISYEKSVTINAFT
+299 DVSYNKYITIPYPT
-313 PIPLVN
+313 PLPLIG
-319 SYDGTGYEDLL
+319 SKDFSGASQDLL
-330 VDKEFWDALNDGAV
+330 VDKEFWDALDSDAASY
-344 ELTNQ
+344 TNY
-349 VRNNTLYYARG
+349 VKDNTLYYERG
-360 ETSVDVSRTYKELFF
+360 AASVDVSRTYKDLFF
-375 TTSVFTQT
+375 TQSVFEMT
-383 ARKAVFRYIKA
+383 AKKAMFRYIDLNRIA
-394 NKAQFF
+394 LLGDADCQI
-400 TEENANPYYIDQDEA
+400 TGMETSENFWGIGDFIYTA
-415 SFGLNN
+415 
-421 YCYKSTYA
+421 KYA
-429 PLLDDV
+429 PLVDDV
-435 IIEAYKTRQRGD
+435 IIEANKTKKQND
-447 RNAVFSIIDGQSD
+447 RNAVFSITDGQSD
-460 NIIDLTRYGRNLVG
+460 NIIDLSRYGRNLVG

-485 IDTNVYGREDV
+485 IDTNVYGRDDV

-504 DYVVYKTEMQIMS
+504 DYIVYKTEMQIMS

-577 QRDFIPLQD
+577 QGNFTLLQD
-586 GENDEQKKTMSAYL
+586 GENNEQKKTLSAFL
-600 LQRLINQQDKNAIE
+600 LQRLVNTFPSDMYNAILMN
-614 GVRIKNEVEL
+614 VVVMNY
-624 GHSTVI
+624 H
-630 RDYVLPVV
+630 YVLPVV

-644 TINLIGKYYDNYSA
+644 TMNFIGRFYDNYSA
-658 GLSFVAGRNIFK
+658 GLSFVAQRNIFK
-670 WIGGSKVAQNPY
+670 WIGGNKACQNPY
-682 VGSNGETSYFYE
+682 VNNAGVAFGFFD
-694 ISFGY
+694 ISIGNIPALD
-699 STNATGDNIKAR
+699 SDNIKKR
-711 PAIGSNEVWFGIT
+711 PAVGANETFWGFGKS
-724 NDDIS
+724 DIS
-729 YKKDRAESISI
+729 YTKDRAESITL
-740 QKIYSFV
+740 QKIYSLV
-747 QDNNLTDYTK
+747 EDNKFTGYK

-767 DNYAFEIGN
+767 DNYAFEVEN

-800 SEGTLVGATQDY
+800 SEGTLVGETQDY
-812 LEVKYFSYQDIK
+812 LEVKYWSYQDIN

-854 KLSKKDGEIVPTAKH
+854 KLSKKDGEIVPTTKH
-869 YACVTLYDE
+869 YACVALYDE